1 MVRRTK
7 PEVERYVASV
17 QAAASSPRER
27 SLKGFLFA
35 KLYFEIQ
42 EYELAKRYLS
52 IYLSVQE
59 RDPKAHRFLGQVYE
73 AQDNIEKAFGCY
85 KRSVELNPMQKDLVL
100 KMAELLC
107 SNDIADG
114 RAKYW
119 VEKAARLFPG
129 NPAAYRLKEQLLE
142 RKGEDGWNQLF
153 DMIQAELCARPDNI
167 YLNIRLVALYRSNNR
182 LRDAVL
188 HCQEAEKKIPVDS
201 SLEWCSCVI
210 KTLEEYL
217 ESVRDLE
224 PDKNDWRAI
233 KKDHLLAY
241 SSLVKLTLA
250 SRDVCE
256 SRGALL
262 SFDRVLHSV
271 KPYVNGPDEL
281 SRTFLEM
288 KGHFYMHAGT
298 FLLKMAQNNE
308 ARWRDACELAALCYL
323 KSFCIPEPK
332 SKLIEGDPTG
342 RDMLEMLACDRKSQS
357 GHMLLNLSH
366 GKEDFLR
373 EIVESFANKSG
384 LFMLFE
390 SLFGSGASRERSF
403 LGTDDMGDVSTQA
416 PAQGELSKYD
426 IGAVRVHCGS
436 LQHLVWLGLQWH
448 SMSVLFP
455 LRKLLKQ
462 LFHLPQETSR
472 LETDAPE
479 SICLLDLEVFL
490 LGMVFT
496 CNLQLQE
503 KCNTHDGTHQPPF
516 LPLLLC
522 KQYPSEKQRSWWDA
536 VRTLMQ
542 KETTPD
548 SAPKLKLLVQHGLST
563 LRALEKHGLQP
574 ALMIHWARSLQKTGV
589 ILNSSDQKEC
599 TRRSVYYWRKALLS
613 LKTIQKHQ
621 NVPEP
626 TDPLFKHF
634 HSVDIQV
641 FQVAAYEEEAY
652 MAIVM
657 LDAVEGKTDDALL
670 AFEAIK
676 NVVAYWNLAVLC
688 QRKAE
693 ELEKDGM
700 LPEEQEQRK
709 AYLLKRKHYLMK
721 IIDESSSDPSVADRL
736 PVSVKT
742 VTEMLNA
749 VIQEL
754 GGNEEGG
761 SLASS
766 NITRAAHL
774 EVIYSIPSPKKLS
787 FSPTNTCK
795 FSSKALLQWAEDQK
809 SLLLMLC
816 QQVEALKNEMREMN
830 RNRSSA
836 SVSSRQRPAACCG
849 TDTMSDGYRR
859 ARDLHEAPLTPKS
872 LLTPSTGTAEE
883 TRNQD
888 IKETCG
894 STSGMWNSVFRFS
907 KDSVTH
913 ASDTSG
919 SFTSPAFTTS
929 SCGKEAIPTYS
940 SGGFG
945 QSPLKKSQWEC
956 KVCLVQ
962 NEATARNCASC
973 QSPNQDTWETRG
985 IPVTESAASLKAS
998 GSAAQEKCG
1007 SAFTKKEGQ
1016 GDCKICLVRNEPS
1029 APRGVAWQNPSKS
1042 NSEVSPQQF
1051 SFKLEGKAPAFTSQN
1066 PADAEVKP
1074 AEQGRNFSVLMP
1086 PNAFKCGIQESNKN
1100 TAKEDGPPQECTTDL
1115 KNVDEKDENE
1125 LPSSSGV
1132 TDQSQEAA
1140 DKDKAEFTFGQNSS
1154 STLTFADPAKGT
1166 PGEGSQF
1173 CQTDPNFEGFSGASD
1188 ATVEALQVSSTCDTP
1203 ATTMV
1208 SPPKFVIGSEPVT
1221 SIVSNETSKTF
1232 MLGNTSAP
1240 GSLSAFSFSPPRKS
1254 VDGLSS
1260 AQKTEPN
1267 KPGVEKNRKT
1277 QEKAPKGHSAGEHSK
1292 ATSMAPAAQDGP
1304 SDFSF
1309 KILEQAN
1316 TSPRAKNAEA
1326 AMEATT
1332 RETTDLSRGD
1342 EACGA
1347 AMNAFSSQ
1355 KPSPTVVSPPKFV
1368 FQSESVKSIFGNAE
1382 TFPFGNTAA
1391 PGSLFGGSFNPA
1403 RTSSDGISAPQK
1415 SEEKY
1420 LGGAEHPK
1428 SRSACRDNKASNM
1441 TPAARDGPSNFSF
1454 KILEQDEACEAAAK
1468 TRNDRLYPS
1477 DEEERRE
1484 WQANTSPHAKNAVA
1498 AMEASTKETTDLSR
1512 GDEACGAAVNAFS
1525 SQKPRPTVL
1534 SPPKFVFQS
1543 ESVKRV
1549 FSNEKTF
1556 PFRNTAATG
1565 SLFGVSFNPAT
1576 KTTDGISAPQIAA
1589 EKYLGGTEHPKSR
1602 SAHQDKKASNMAPA
1616 APVAPSDFSFKIL
1629 EPANTSPHA
1638 KNTVAAMEA
1647 TPRETAD
1654 LSCGDEAC
1662 GAAIKA
1668 LACETP
1674 TKSVVSPPKFVF
1686 RSESIKSV
1694 FSNEKTFPFGNT
1706 AAPGS
1711 LFGVSFTSSRKNTDG
1726 ISSPWKAG
1734 EKYLGGA
1741 EPSKSR
1747 SARQDS
1753 KAANVA
1759 PAARDGPSNFSFK
1772 ILEQANTS
1780 PHAKNTVAAME
1791 ATPRETADLS
1801 CGDEACGAAIKA
1813 LACETPTKSVV
1824 SPPKFVF
1831 RSESIKSVFS
1841 NEKTFPFGN
1850 TAAPGSLFGVSF
1862 TSSRKNTD
1870 GISSPWKAGEKYLG
1884 GAEPSKSRSARQDS
1898 KAANVAPAAR
1908 DGPSNF
1914 SFKILE
1920 QANTSPRAKNA
1931 VAAMEATTKETTD
1944 LSRGDE
1950 ACGPAVNAFSTQ
1962 MPRATVVSPP
1972 KFVFQSESVKS
1983 VFSNEKTFPFG
1994 NTAATGSLFGVSFN
2008 PATKTTDGI
2017 SAPQIAAEKYLGGA
2031 EHPKSRSAHQDKK
2044 ASNMAPA
2051 APVAP
2056 SDFSFKILEPAN
2068 TSPRAKNA
2076 ETAMEASTKETT
2088 DLSRG
2093 GEACGAAMNAFS
2105 SQKPRPTVVSP
2116 PKFVFQSESVKS
2128 IFGNSETFPFGNT
2141 AAPGSLFGGSFNP
2154 ARTSSDGISAPQKS
2168 EEKYLAGAEHPKSRS
2183 ACRDNKAS
2191 NLTPAARDGPSNFS
2205 FKILEQDEACE
2216 AAAKTRNDRL
2226 YPSDEEERREWQANT
2241 SPHAKNAVAAMEA
2254 STKET
2259 ADLSRGDEAC
2269 GPAVNA
2275 FSSQKPRPTVVSP
2288 PKFVFQSE
2296 SVKRVF
2302 SNEKTF
2308 PFRNTAATGSLFGG
2322 SFNPA
2327 TKTTDGISA
2336 PQIAAEKYLGGAE
2349 HPKSRSAR
2357 QYNKASNMAP
2367 AAPVAPSDFSFKIL
2381 EPANAS
2387 ARVKNAVAAMEAT
2400 PRETA
2405 DLSCGDEACGAA
2417 IKALAC
2423 GTPTKSV
2430 VSPPKFVFR
2439 CESMESVF
2447 SNEKTFPF
2455 GNTAAPGSLF
2465 GVSCNS
2471 SRKNTD
2477 GISSPWKAGE
2487 KYLGGAEPPKSRSSR
2502 LDSKAAN
2509 VAPAARDGPSNFSF
2523 KILEQAS
2530 ACPRAKN
2537 AVAAVEATTRET
2549 TDLSCGDEA
2558 CGAAVKALACE
2569 TPTKSVVSP
2578 PKFVFRSE
2586 SIKSVFSN
2594 EKTFPFGNTAA
2605 PGSLFGVS
2613 FTSSRKNT
2621 DGISSPWKA
2630 GEKYLGGAEPPK
2642 SRSSPLDSKA
2652 ANVAPAVRDG
2662 PSNFSFKILEQA
2674 NTSPRA
2680 KNAVAA
2686 MEATTK
2692 ETTNLSRGD
2701 EACGAAV
2708 NAFSTQMPRPTVVSP
2723 PKFVFQ
2729 SESVKS
2735 VFSNE
2740 KTFPFGNT
2748 AAPGSLFGVSF
2759 NPATKTTDGIS
2770 APQIAAEKYLGGT
2783 EHPKSRSAH
2792 QDKKASNMAPAAPV
2806 APSNFSFK
2814 ILEPA
2819 SACPRA
2825 KNAVAAVEATTRET
2839 TDLSCGDEACGAAV
2853 KALACETPT
2862 KSVVSPPKFVFRS
2875 ESIKSIFSNEQTFP
2889 FGNTAAPGSLF
2900 GGSFNPARTSTH
2912 SISSPQIAAEKY
2924 LGGAEHPKSRSARQD
2939 NKASNLTPAAQ
2950 DGPSN
2955 FSFKILEQAEKTA
2968 EPSDNPPSDDVM
2980 IVYELTP
2987 TPEQRALA
2995 GFLKLPSTFFCY
3007 KNKPGYVSEE
3017 DDDEDYET
3025 AVKKLNGRL
3034 YPVNEK
3040 ERRKWQVGTPVKQEL
3055 ERECVTA
3062 SETKPSEEKAEEET
3076 LQLPSTSA
3084 CGVSSNAEDAGP
3096 EGSQKEVKS
3105 ERKKESEV
3113 TSSTDLVSTS
3123 KEDLHASS
3131 SSEST
3136 AVFVQSAASSEEADS
3151 TETAHVSQNLPGGD
3165 DKPVDLST
3173 KKESDLECSEST
3185 QEHKPIS
3192 FGFGNASGLSFA
3204 DLASKNSGDFAFGSK
3219 DKNFKWANT
3228 GAAVFGVQT
3237 ASKADEDEGG
3247 SDDEVVHSDDI
3258 HFEPIVSLPE
3268 VEVKSGE
3275 EDEEILFKERAKLYR
3290 WDRDATQWKERGVGE
3305 LKILFHTQKKYYRIL
3320 MRRDQVLKVCA
3331 NHVITKEMNLVPSDT
3346 SNNVLIWTATDYADG
3361 EVKVEQF
3368 AVRFKVQELA
3378 NSFKRRF
3385 EECQQS
3391 LSELQKGHLSLAAV
3405 LSKDTN
3411 PVVYFN
3417 VSANDEPLGRITMEL
3432 FANIVP
3438 RTAEN
3443 FRALCTGEKGFGFKN
3458 TTFHRIV
3465 SDFICQGGDIT
3476 NHDGTGGRSIY
3487 GEAFEDENFEVKH
3500 TGPGLLSMANRGR
3513 DTNNSQFFITLKKAE
3528 HLDFKHV
3535 VFGFV
3540 KDGMDVV
3547 KKIESFGSPKGLV
3560 NGRVVITDCGQI

>member
-142 RKGEDGWNQLF
+142 RKGGDGWNQLF

-256 SRGALL
+256 SRGALE

-426 IGAVRVHCGS
+426 IGAVRMHCGS

-503 KCNTHDGTHQPPF
+503 KCTTHDGTHQPPF

-522 KQYPSEKQRSWWDA
+522 KQYSTEKQRSWWDA

-589 ILNSSDQKEC
+589 ILNSCDQKEY
-599 TRRSVYYWRKALLS
+599 TGRSVYYWRRALLS

-709 AYLLKRKHYLMK
+709 AYLLKSKHYLMK

-774 EVIYSIPSPKKLS
+774 EVIYSTPSPKKLS

-929 SCGKEAIPTYS
+929 SYGKEAIPTYS

-973 QSPNQDTWETRG
+973 QSPNPDTWETCG
-985 IPVTESAASLKAS
+985 VPITESAASLKAS

-1051 SFKLEGKAPAFTSQN
+1051 SFKLEVKAPAFTSQN

-1115 KNVDEKDENE
+1115 KNVDEKRENE

-1203 ATTMV
+1203 ATAML

-1232 MLGNTSAP
+1232 TLGNTSAP
-1240 GSLSAFSFSPPRKS
+1240 GSLSGFSFSPPSES

-1267 KPGVEKNRKT
+1267 KPGVERNRKT
-1277 QEKAPKGHSAGEHSK
+1277 QEKTPKGHSAGEHSK

-1316 TSPRAKNAEA
+1316 TSPHAKNAVA
-1326 AMEATT
+1326 AMEAST

-1342 EACGA
+1342 EACG
-1347 AMNAFSSQ
+1347 
-1355 KPSPTVVSPPKFV
+1355 
-1368 FQSESVKSIFGNAE
+1368 
-1382 TFPFGNTAA
+1382 
-1391 PGSLFGGSFNPA
+1391 
-1403 RTSSDGISAPQK
+1403 
-1415 SEEKY
+1415 
-1420 LGGAEHPK
+1420 
-1428 SRSACRDNKASNM
+1428 
-1441 TPAARDGPSNFSF
+1441 PAA
-1454 KILEQDEACEAAAK
+1454 
-1468 TRNDRLYPS
+1468 
-1477 DEEERRE
+1477 
-1484 WQANTSPHAKNAVA
+1484 
-1498 AMEASTKETTDLSR
+1498 
-1512 GDEACGAAVNAFS
+1512 NAFS
-1525 SQKPRPTVL
+1525 SQKPRP
-1534 SPPKFVFQS
+1534 
-1543 ESVKRV
+1543 
-1549 FSNEKTF
+1549 
-1556 PFRNTAATG
+1556 
-1565 SLFGVSFNPAT
+1565 
-1576 KTTDGISAPQIAA
+1576 
-1589 EKYLGGTEHPKSR
+1589 
-1602 SAHQDKKASNMAPA
+1602 
-1616 APVAPSDFSFKIL
+1616 
-1629 EPANTSPHA
+1629 
-1638 KNTVAAMEA
+1638 
-1647 TPRETAD
+1647 
-1654 LSCGDEAC
+1654 
-1662 GAAIKA
+1662 
-1668 LACETP
+1668 
-1674 TKSVVSPPKFVF
+1674 
-1686 RSESIKSV
+1686 
-1694 FSNEKTFPFGNT
+1694 
-1706 AAPGS
+1706 
-1711 LFGVSFTSSRKNTDG
+1711 
-1726 ISSPWKAG
+1726 
-1734 EKYLGGA
+1734 
-1741 EPSKSR
+1741 
-1747 SARQDS
+1747 
-1753 KAANVA
+1753 
-1759 PAARDGPSNFSFK
+1759 
-1772 ILEQANTS
+1772 
-1780 PHAKNTVAAME
+1780 
-1791 ATPRETADLS
+1791 
-1801 CGDEACGAAIKA
+1801 
-1813 LACETPTKSVV
+1813 
-1824 SPPKFVF
+1824 
-1831 RSESIKSVFS
+1831 
-1841 NEKTFPFGN
+1841 
-1850 TAAPGSLFGVSF
+1850 
-1862 TSSRKNTD
+1862 
-1870 GISSPWKAGEKYLG
+1870 
-1884 GAEPSKSRSARQDS
+1884 
-1898 KAANVAPAAR
+1898 
-1908 DGPSNF
+1908 
-1914 SFKILE
+1914 
-1920 QANTSPRAKNA
+1920 
-1931 VAAMEATTKETTD
+1931 
-1944 LSRGDE
+1944 
-1950 ACGPAVNAFSTQ
+1950 
-1962 MPRATVVSPP
+1962 TVVSPP

-2008 PATKTTDGI
+2008 PA
-2017 SAPQIAAEKYLGGA
+2017 A
-2031 EHPKSRSAHQDKK
+2031 
-2044 ASNMAPA
+2044 
-2051 APVAP
+2051 
-2056 SDFSFKILEPAN
+2056 
-2068 TSPRAKNA
+2068 
-2076 ETAMEASTKETT
+2076 
-2088 DLSRG
+2088 
-2093 GEACGAAMNAFS
+2093 
-2105 SQKPRPTVVSP
+2105 
-2116 PKFVFQSESVKS
+2116 
-2128 IFGNSETFPFGNT
+2128 
-2141 AAPGSLFGGSFNP
+2141 
-2154 ARTSSDGISAPQKS
+2154 
-2168 EEKYLAGAEHPKSRS
+2168 
-2183 ACRDNKAS
+2183 
-2191 NLTPAARDGPSNFS
+2191 
-2205 FKILEQDEACE
+2205 
-2216 AAAKTRNDRL
+2216 
-2226 YPSDEEERREWQANT
+2226 
-2241 SPHAKNAVAAMEA
+2241 
-2254 STKET
+2254 
-2259 ADLSRGDEAC
+2259 
-2269 GPAVNA
+2269 
-2275 FSSQKPRPTVVSP
+2275 
-2288 PKFVFQSE
+2288 
-2296 SVKRVF
+2296 
-2302 SNEKTF
+2302 
-2308 PFRNTAATGSLFGG
+2308 
-2322 SFNPA
+2322 
-2327 TKTTDGISA
+2327 KTTDGISA

-2357 QYNKASNMAP
+2357 QDNKASNMAP

-2381 EPANAS
+2381 EPAS
-2387 ARVKNAVAAMEAT
+2387 ACPRAKNAVAAVEAT
-2400 PRETA
+2400 PRETT

-2417 IKALAC
+2417 VKALAC
-2423 GTPTKSV
+2423 ETPTKSV

-2439 CESMESVF
+2439 CESMKNVF

-2465 GVSCNS
+2465 RVSCNS

-2477 GISSPWKAGE
+2477 GVSSPWKAGE

-2523 KILEQAS
+2523 KILEQ
-2530 ACPRAKN
+2530 
-2537 AVAAVEATTRET
+2537 V
-2549 TDLSCGDEA
+2549 
-2558 CGAAVKALACE
+2558 
-2569 TPTKSVVSP
+2569 
-2578 PKFVFRSE
+2578 
-2586 SIKSVFSN
+2586 
-2594 EKTFPFGNTAA
+2594 
-2605 PGSLFGVS
+2605 GS
-2613 FTSSRKNT
+2613 
-2621 DGISSPWKA
+2621 
-2630 GEKYLGGAEPPK
+2630 
-2642 SRSSPLDSKA
+2642 
-2652 ANVAPAVRDG
+2652 
-2662 PSNFSFKILEQA
+2662 
-2674 NTSPRA
+2674 
-2680 KNAVAA
+2680 
-2686 MEATTK
+2686 
-2692 ETTNLSRGD
+2692 
-2701 EACGAAV
+2701 
-2708 NAFSTQMPRPTVVSP
+2708 
-2723 PKFVFQ
+2723 
-2729 SESVKS
+2729 
-2735 VFSNE
+2735 
-2740 KTFPFGNT
+2740 
-2748 AAPGSLFGVSF
+2748 
-2759 NPATKTTDGIS
+2759 
-2770 APQIAAEKYLGGT
+2770 
-2783 EHPKSRSAH
+2783 
-2792 QDKKASNMAPAAPV
+2792 
-2806 APSNFSFK
+2806 
-2814 ILEPA
+2814 
-2819 SACPRA
+2819 
-2825 KNAVAAVEATTRET
+2825 
-2839 TDLSCGDEACGAAV
+2839 
-2853 KALACETPT
+2853 
-2862 KSVVSPPKFVFRS
+2862 
-2875 ESIKSIFSNEQTFP
+2875 
-2889 FGNTAAPGSLF
+2889 
-2900 GGSFNPARTSTH
+2900 
-2912 SISSPQIAAEKY
+2912 
-2924 LGGAEHPKSRSARQD
+2924 
-2939 NKASNLTPAAQ
+2939 
-2950 DGPSN
+2950 
-2955 FSFKILEQAEKTA
+2955 
-2968 EPSDNPPSDDVM
+2968 
-2980 IVYELTP
+2980 
-2987 TPEQRALA
+2987 
-2995 GFLKLPSTFFCY
+2995 
-3007 KNKPGYVSEE
+3007 
-3017 DDDEDYET
+3017 
-3025 AVKKLNGRL
+3025 
-3034 YPVNEK
+3034 
-3040 ERRKWQVGTPVKQEL
+3040 PVKQEL

-3062 SETKPSEEKAEEET
+3062 SETKPSEEKAEGET
-3076 LQLPSTSA
+3076 PQVPSTSA

>member
-142 RKGEDGWNQLF
+142 RKGGDGWNQLF
-153 DMIQAELCARPDNI
+153 DMIQAELCARPDDI

-426 IGAVRVHCGS
+426 IGAVRMHCGS

-503 KCNTHDGTHQPPF
+503 TCTTHCGTHQPPF

-522 KQYPSEKQRSWWDA
+522 KQYSTEKQRSWWDA

-589 ILNSSDQKEC
+589 ILNSCDQKEYSG
-599 TRRSVYYWRKALLS
+599 RSVYYWRKALLS

-621 NVPEP
+621 NIPEP

-973 QSPNQDTWETRG
+973 QSPNPDTWETRG

-1100 TAKEDGPPQECTTDL
+1100 TAKEDGPPQECKTDL
-1115 KNVDEKDENE
+1115 KNVDEKDKNE

-1132 TDQSQEAA
+1132 TLQSQEAA
-1140 DKDKAEFTFGQNSS
+1140 DKDKDEFTFGQNSS

-1173 CQTDPNFEGFSGASD
+1173 CQTDPNFEGFSSASD

-1203 ATTMV
+1203 ATAML

-1221 SIVSNETSKTF
+1221 SMVSNETSKTF
-1232 MLGNTSAP
+1232 TLGNTSAP
-1240 GSLSAFSFSPPRKS
+1240 GSLSEFSFSPPRKS
-1254 VDGLSS
+1254 VDSLSS
-1260 AQKTEPN
+1260 AQKTEPK

-1277 QEKAPKGHSAGEHSK
+1277 QEKTPKGHSAGEHSK

-1316 TSPRAKNAEA
+1316 TSPRAKNAVA

-1332 RETTDLSRGD
+1332 KETTNLSRGD

-1347 AMNAFSSQ
+1347 AVNAFSTQ
-1355 KPSPTVVSPPKFV
+1355 MARPTVVSPPKFV
-1368 FQSESVKSIFGNAE
+1368 FQSESVKSIFGNSE

-1391 PGSLFGGSFNPA
+1391 P
-1403 RTSSDGISAPQK
+1403 
-1415 SEEKY
+1415 
-1420 LGGAEHPK
+1420 
-1428 SRSACRDNKASNM
+1428 
-1441 TPAARDGPSNFSF
+1441 
-1454 KILEQDEACEAAAK
+1454 
-1468 TRNDRLYPS
+1468 
-1477 DEEERRE
+1477 
-1484 WQANTSPHAKNAVA
+1484 
-1498 AMEASTKETTDLSR
+1498 
-1512 GDEACGAAVNAFS
+1512 
-1525 SQKPRPTVL
+1525 
-1534 SPPKFVFQS
+1534 
-1543 ESVKRV
+1543 
-1549 FSNEKTF
+1549 
-1556 PFRNTAATG
+1556 G

-1576 KTTDGISAPQIAA
+1576 KTTDGISAPQKSE
-1589 EKYLGGTEHPKSR
+1589 EKYLGGAEHPKSR

-1616 APVAPSDFSFKIL
+1616 APVAPSNFSFKIL
-1629 EPANTSPHA
+1629 EPASACPRA
-1638 KNTVAAMEA
+1638 KNAVAAVEA
-1647 TPRETAD
+1647 TPRETTD

-1662 GAAIKA
+1662 GAAVKA

-1674 TKSVVSPPKFVF
+1674 TKSVVSPPKFGF
-1686 RSESIKSV
+1686 RSESIKSI
-1694 FSNEKTFPFGNT
+1694 FSNEQTFPFGNT

-1711 LFGVSFTSSRKNTDG
+1711 LFGGSFNPARTSTHS
-1726 ISSPWKAG
+1726 ISSPQIAA

-1741 EPSKSR
+1741 EHPKSR
-1747 SARQDS
+1747 SARQDN
-1753 KAANVA
+1753 KASNLT
-1759 PAARDGPSNFSFK
+1759 PAAQDGPSNFSFK
-1772 ILEQANTS
+1772 ILEQDEDCETAAETRNDRLYPSEEKERREWQANTS

-1884 GAEPSKSRSARQDS
+1884 GAEPPKSRSARQDS
-1898 KAANVAPAAR
+1898 KAANVA
-1908 DGPSNF
+1908 
-1914 SFKILE
+1914 
-1920 QANTSPRAKNA
+1920 
-1931 VAAMEATTKETTD
+1931 
-1944 LSRGDE
+1944 
-1950 ACGPAVNAFSTQ
+1950 
-1962 MPRATVVSPP
+1962 
-1972 KFVFQSESVKS
+1972 
-1983 VFSNEKTFPFG
+1983 
-1994 NTAATGSLFGVSFN
+1994 
-2008 PATKTTDGI
+2008 
-2017 SAPQIAAEKYLGGA
+2017 
-2031 EHPKSRSAHQDKK
+2031 
-2044 ASNMAPA
+2044 
-2051 APVAP
+2051 
-2056 SDFSFKILEPAN
+2056 
-2068 TSPRAKNA
+2068 
-2076 ETAMEASTKETT
+2076 
-2088 DLSRG
+2088 
-2093 GEACGAAMNAFS
+2093 
-2105 SQKPRPTVVSP
+2105 
-2116 PKFVFQSESVKS
+2116 
-2128 IFGNSETFPFGNT
+2128 
-2141 AAPGSLFGGSFNP
+2141 
-2154 ARTSSDGISAPQKS
+2154 
-2168 EEKYLAGAEHPKSRS
+2168 
-2183 ACRDNKAS
+2183 
-2191 NLTPAARDGPSNFS
+2191 PAARDGPSNFS

-2254 STKET
+2254 TTKET
-2259 ADLSRGDEAC
+2259 TDLSRGDEAC

-2296 SVKRVF
+2296 SVKSVF

-2308 PFRNTAATGSLFGG
+2308 PFRNTAATGSLFGV

-2327 TKTTDGISA
+2327 TKTRDGISA
-2336 PQIAAEKYLGGAE
+2336 LQIAAEKYLGGAE

-2357 QYNKASNMAP
+2357 QDNKASNMAP

-2387 ARVKNAVAAMEAT
+2387 PRVKNAVAAMEAT
-2400 PRETA
+2400 PRETT
-2405 DLSCGDEACGAA
+2405 DLSCGDESCGAA

-2502 LDSKAAN
+2502 LGSKAAN

-2523 KILEQAS
+2523 KILEQ
-2530 ACPRAKN
+2530 
-2537 AVAAVEATTRET
+2537 V
-2549 TDLSCGDEA
+2549 
-2558 CGAAVKALACE
+2558 
-2569 TPTKSVVSP
+2569 
-2578 PKFVFRSE
+2578 
-2586 SIKSVFSN
+2586 
-2594 EKTFPFGNTAA
+2594 
-2605 PGSLFGVS
+2605 GS
-2613 FTSSRKNT
+2613 
-2621 DGISSPWKA
+2621 
-2630 GEKYLGGAEPPK
+2630 
-2642 SRSSPLDSKA
+2642 
-2652 ANVAPAVRDG
+2652 
-2662 PSNFSFKILEQA
+2662 
-2674 NTSPRA
+2674 
-2680 KNAVAA
+2680 
-2686 MEATTK
+2686 
-2692 ETTNLSRGD
+2692 
-2701 EACGAAV
+2701 
-2708 NAFSTQMPRPTVVSP
+2708 
-2723 PKFVFQ
+2723 
-2729 SESVKS
+2729 
-2735 VFSNE
+2735 
-2740 KTFPFGNT
+2740 
-2748 AAPGSLFGVSF
+2748 
-2759 NPATKTTDGIS
+2759 
-2770 APQIAAEKYLGGT
+2770 
-2783 EHPKSRSAH
+2783 
-2792 QDKKASNMAPAAPV
+2792 
-2806 APSNFSFK
+2806 
-2814 ILEPA
+2814 
-2819 SACPRA
+2819 
-2825 KNAVAAVEATTRET
+2825 
-2839 TDLSCGDEACGAAV
+2839 
-2853 KALACETPT
+2853 
-2862 KSVVSPPKFVFRS
+2862 
-2875 ESIKSIFSNEQTFP
+2875 
-2889 FGNTAAPGSLF
+2889 
-2900 GGSFNPARTSTH
+2900 
-2912 SISSPQIAAEKY
+2912 
-2924 LGGAEHPKSRSARQD
+2924 
-2939 NKASNLTPAAQ
+2939 
-2950 DGPSN
+2950 
-2955 FSFKILEQAEKTA
+2955 
-2968 EPSDNPPSDDVM
+2968 
-2980 IVYELTP
+2980 
-2987 TPEQRALA
+2987 
-2995 GFLKLPSTFFCY
+2995 
-3007 KNKPGYVSEE
+3007 
-3017 DDDEDYET
+3017 
-3025 AVKKLNGRL
+3025 
-3034 YPVNEK
+3034 
-3040 ERRKWQVGTPVKQEL
+3040 PVKQEL

-3062 SETKPSEEKAEEET
+3062 SETKPSEEKAEGET
-3076 LQLPSTSA
+3076 PQVPSTSA

-3105 ERKKESEV
+3105 ERKKVSEV

>member
-142 RKGEDGWNQLF
+142 RKGGDGWNQLF
-153 DMIQAELCARPDNI
+153 DMIQAELCARPDDI

-426 IGAVRVHCGS
+426 IGAVRMHCGS

-503 KCNTHDGTHQPPF
+503 TCTTHCGTHQPPF

-522 KQYPSEKQRSWWDA
+522 KQYSTEKQRSWWDA

-589 ILNSSDQKEC
+589 ILNSCDQKEYSG
-599 TRRSVYYWRKALLS
+599 RSVYYWRKALLS

-621 NVPEP
+621 NIPEP

-973 QSPNQDTWETRG
+973 QSPNPDTWETRG

-1100 TAKEDGPPQECTTDL
+1100 TAKEDGPPQECKTDL
-1115 KNVDEKDENE
+1115 KNVDEKDKNE

-1132 TDQSQEAA
+1132 TLQSQEAA
-1140 DKDKAEFTFGQNSS
+1140 DKDKDEFTFGQNSS

-1173 CQTDPNFEGFSGASD
+1173 CQTDPNFEGFSSASD

-1203 ATTMV
+1203 ATAML

-1221 SIVSNETSKTF
+1221 SMVSNETSKTF
-1232 MLGNTSAP
+1232 TLGNTSAP
-1240 GSLSAFSFSPPRKS
+1240 GSLSEFSFSPPRKS
-1254 VDGLSS
+1254 VDSLSS
-1260 AQKTEPN
+1260 AQKTEPK

-1277 QEKAPKGHSAGEHSK
+1277 QEKTPKGHSAGEHSK

-1304 SDFSF
+1304 SD
-1309 KILEQAN
+1309 
-1316 TSPRAKNAEA
+1316 
-1326 AMEATT
+1326 
-1332 RETTDLSRGD
+1332 
-1342 EACGA
+1342 
-1347 AMNAFSSQ
+1347 
-1355 KPSPTVVSPPKFV
+1355 
-1368 FQSESVKSIFGNAE
+1368 
-1382 TFPFGNTAA
+1382 
-1391 PGSLFGGSFNPA
+1391 
-1403 RTSSDGISAPQK
+1403 
-1415 SEEKY
+1415 
-1420 LGGAEHPK
+1420 
-1428 SRSACRDNKASNM
+1428 
-1441 TPAARDGPSNFSF
+1441 
-1454 KILEQDEACEAAAK
+1454 
-1468 TRNDRLYPS
+1468 
-1477 DEEERRE
+1477 
-1484 WQANTSPHAKNAVA
+1484 
-1498 AMEASTKETTDLSR
+1498 
-1512 GDEACGAAVNAFS
+1512 
-1525 SQKPRPTVL
+1525 
-1534 SPPKFVFQS
+1534 
-1543 ESVKRV
+1543 
-1549 FSNEKTF
+1549 
-1556 PFRNTAATG
+1556 
-1565 SLFGVSFNPAT
+1565 
-1576 KTTDGISAPQIAA
+1576 
-1589 EKYLGGTEHPKSR
+1589 
-1602 SAHQDKKASNMAPA
+1602 
-1616 APVAPSDFSFKIL
+1616 
-1629 EPANTSPHA
+1629 
-1638 KNTVAAMEA
+1638 
-1647 TPRETAD
+1647 
-1654 LSCGDEAC
+1654 
-1662 GAAIKA
+1662 
-1668 LACETP
+1668 
-1674 TKSVVSPPKFVF
+1674 
-1686 RSESIKSV
+1686 
-1694 FSNEKTFPFGNT
+1694 
-1706 AAPGS
+1706 
-1711 LFGVSFTSSRKNTDG
+1711 
-1726 ISSPWKAG
+1726 
-1734 EKYLGGA
+1734 
-1741 EPSKSR
+1741 
-1747 SARQDS
+1747 
-1753 KAANVA
+1753 
-1759 PAARDGPSNFSFK
+1759 
-1772 ILEQANTS
+1772 
-1780 PHAKNTVAAME
+1780 
-1791 ATPRETADLS
+1791 
-1801 CGDEACGAAIKA
+1801 
-1813 LACETPTKSVV
+1813 
-1824 SPPKFVF
+1824 
-1831 RSESIKSVFS
+1831 
-1841 NEKTFPFGN
+1841 
-1850 TAAPGSLFGVSF
+1850 
-1862 TSSRKNTD
+1862 
-1870 GISSPWKAGEKYLG
+1870 
-1884 GAEPSKSRSARQDS
+1884 
-1898 KAANVAPAAR
+1898 
-1908 DGPSNF
+1908 
-1914 SFKILE
+1914 
-1920 QANTSPRAKNA
+1920 
-1931 VAAMEATTKETTD
+1931 
-1944 LSRGDE
+1944 
-1950 ACGPAVNAFSTQ
+1950 
-1962 MPRATVVSPP
+1962 
-1972 KFVFQSESVKS
+1972 
-1983 VFSNEKTFPFG
+1983 
-1994 NTAATGSLFGVSFN
+1994 
-2008 PATKTTDGI
+2008 
-2017 SAPQIAAEKYLGGA
+2017 
-2031 EHPKSRSAHQDKK
+2031 
-2044 ASNMAPA
+2044 
-2051 APVAP
+2051 
-2056 SDFSFKILEPAN
+2056 
-2068 TSPRAKNA
+2068 
-2076 ETAMEASTKETT
+2076 
-2088 DLSRG
+2088 
-2093 GEACGAAMNAFS
+2093 
-2105 SQKPRPTVVSP
+2105 
-2116 PKFVFQSESVKS
+2116 
-2128 IFGNSETFPFGNT
+2128 
-2141 AAPGSLFGGSFNP
+2141 
-2154 ARTSSDGISAPQKS
+2154 
-2168 EEKYLAGAEHPKSRS
+2168 
-2183 ACRDNKAS
+2183 
-2191 NLTPAARDGPSNFS
+2191 
-2205 FKILEQDEACE
+2205 
-2216 AAAKTRNDRL
+2216 
-2226 YPSDEEERREWQANT
+2226 
-2241 SPHAKNAVAAMEA
+2241 
-2254 STKET
+2254 
-2259 ADLSRGDEAC
+2259 
-2269 GPAVNA
+2269 
-2275 FSSQKPRPTVVSP
+2275 
-2288 PKFVFQSE
+2288 
-2296 SVKRVF
+2296 
-2302 SNEKTF
+2302 
-2308 PFRNTAATGSLFGG
+2308 
-2322 SFNPA
+2322 
-2327 TKTTDGISA
+2327 
-2336 PQIAAEKYLGGAE
+2336 
-2349 HPKSRSAR
+2349 
-2357 QYNKASNMAP
+2357 
-2367 AAPVAPSDFSFKIL
+2367 
-2381 EPANAS
+2381 
-2387 ARVKNAVAAMEAT
+2387 
-2400 PRETA
+2400 
-2405 DLSCGDEACGAA
+2405 
-2417 IKALAC
+2417 
-2423 GTPTKSV
+2423 
-2430 VSPPKFVFR
+2430 
-2439 CESMESVF
+2439 
-2447 SNEKTFPF
+2447 
-2455 GNTAAPGSLF
+2455 
-2465 GVSCNS
+2465 
-2471 SRKNTD
+2471 
-2477 GISSPWKAGE
+2477 
-2487 KYLGGAEPPKSRSSR
+2487 
-2502 LDSKAAN
+2502 
-2509 VAPAARDGPSNFSF
+2509 
-2523 KILEQAS
+2523 
-2530 ACPRAKN
+2530 
-2537 AVAAVEATTRET
+2537 
-2549 TDLSCGDEA
+2549 
-2558 CGAAVKALACE
+2558 
-2569 TPTKSVVSP
+2569 
-2578 PKFVFRSE
+2578 
-2586 SIKSVFSN
+2586 
-2594 EKTFPFGNTAA
+2594 
-2605 PGSLFGVS
+2605 
-2613 FTSSRKNT
+2613 
-2621 DGISSPWKA
+2621 
-2630 GEKYLGGAEPPK
+2630 
-2642 SRSSPLDSKA
+2642 
-2652 ANVAPAVRDG
+2652 
-2662 PSNFSFKILEQA
+2662 FSFKILEQA

-2708 NAFSTQMPRPTVVSP
+2708 NAFSTQMARPTVVSP

-2735 VFSNE
+2735 IFGNSE
-2740 KTFPFGNT
+2740 TFPFGNT

-2770 APQIAAEKYLGGT
+2770 APQKSEEKYLGGA

-2825 KNAVAAVEATTRET
+2825 KNAVAAVEATPRET

-2862 KSVVSPPKFVFRS
+2862 KSVVSPPKFGFRS

-2955 FSFKILEQAEKTA
+2955 FSFKILEQACEAAAKTRN
-2968 EPSDNPPSDDVM
+2968 D
-2980 IVYELTP
+2980 
-2987 TPEQRALA
+2987 
-2995 GFLKLPSTFFCY
+2995 
-3007 KNKPGYVSEE
+3007 
-3017 DDDEDYET
+3017 
-3025 AVKKLNGRL
+3025 RL
-3034 YPVNEK
+3034 YPSDEEERREWQANASPRVKNAVAAMEATPRETTDLSCGDESCGAAIKALACGTPTKSVVSPPKFVFRCESMESVFSNEK
-3040 ERRKWQVGTPVKQEL
+3040 TFPFGNTAAPGSLFGVSCNSSRKNTDGISSPWKAGEKYLGGAEPPKSRSSRLGSKAANVAPAARDGPSNFSFKILEQVGSPVKQEL

-3062 SETKPSEEKAEEET
+3062 SETKPSEEKAEGET
-3076 LQLPSTSA
+3076 PQVPSTSA

-3105 ERKKESEV
+3105 ERKKVSEV

>member
-142 RKGEDGWNQLF
+142 RKGGDGWNQLF
-153 DMIQAELCARPDNI
+153 DMIQAELCARPDDI

-426 IGAVRVHCGS
+426 IGAVRMHCGS

-503 KCNTHDGTHQPPF
+503 TCTTHCGTHQPPF

-522 KQYPSEKQRSWWDA
+522 KQYSTEKQRSWWDA

-589 ILNSSDQKEC
+589 ILNSCDQKEYSG
-599 TRRSVYYWRKALLS
+599 RSVYYWRKALLS

-621 NVPEP
+621 NIPEP

-973 QSPNQDTWETRG
+973 QSPNPDTWETRG

-1100 TAKEDGPPQECTTDL
+1100 TAKEDGPPQECKTDL
-1115 KNVDEKDENE
+1115 KNVDEKDKNE

-1132 TDQSQEAA
+1132 TLQSQEAA
-1140 DKDKAEFTFGQNSS
+1140 DKDKDEFTFGQNSS

-1173 CQTDPNFEGFSGASD
+1173 CQTDPNFEGFSSASD

-1203 ATTMV
+1203 ATAML

-1221 SIVSNETSKTF
+1221 SMVSNETSKTF
-1232 MLGNTSAP
+1232 TLGNTSAP
-1240 GSLSAFSFSPPRKS
+1240 GSLSEFSFSPPRKS
-1254 VDGLSS
+1254 VDSLSS
-1260 AQKTEPN
+1260 AQKTEPK

-1277 QEKAPKGHSAGEHSK
+1277 QEKTPKGHSAGEHSK

-1304 SDFSF
+1304 SD
-1309 KILEQAN
+1309 
-1316 TSPRAKNAEA
+1316 
-1326 AMEATT
+1326 
-1332 RETTDLSRGD
+1332 
-1342 EACGA
+1342 
-1347 AMNAFSSQ
+1347 
-1355 KPSPTVVSPPKFV
+1355 
-1368 FQSESVKSIFGNAE
+1368 
-1382 TFPFGNTAA
+1382 
-1391 PGSLFGGSFNPA
+1391 
-1403 RTSSDGISAPQK
+1403 
-1415 SEEKY
+1415 
-1420 LGGAEHPK
+1420 
-1428 SRSACRDNKASNM
+1428 
-1441 TPAARDGPSNFSF
+1441 
-1454 KILEQDEACEAAAK
+1454 
-1468 TRNDRLYPS
+1468 
-1477 DEEERRE
+1477 
-1484 WQANTSPHAKNAVA
+1484 
-1498 AMEASTKETTDLSR
+1498 
-1512 GDEACGAAVNAFS
+1512 
-1525 SQKPRPTVL
+1525 
-1534 SPPKFVFQS
+1534 
-1543 ESVKRV
+1543 
-1549 FSNEKTF
+1549 
-1556 PFRNTAATG
+1556 
-1565 SLFGVSFNPAT
+1565 
-1576 KTTDGISAPQIAA
+1576 
-1589 EKYLGGTEHPKSR
+1589 
-1602 SAHQDKKASNMAPA
+1602 
-1616 APVAPSDFSFKIL
+1616 
-1629 EPANTSPHA
+1629 
-1638 KNTVAAMEA
+1638 
-1647 TPRETAD
+1647 
-1654 LSCGDEAC
+1654 
-1662 GAAIKA
+1662 
-1668 LACETP
+1668 
-1674 TKSVVSPPKFVF
+1674 
-1686 RSESIKSV
+1686 
-1694 FSNEKTFPFGNT
+1694 
-1706 AAPGS
+1706 
-1711 LFGVSFTSSRKNTDG
+1711 
-1726 ISSPWKAG
+1726 
-1734 EKYLGGA
+1734 
-1741 EPSKSR
+1741 
-1747 SARQDS
+1747 
-1753 KAANVA
+1753 
-1759 PAARDGPSNFSFK
+1759 FSFK

-1884 GAEPSKSRSARQDS
+1884 GAEPPKSRSARQDS

-1920 QANTSPRAKNA
+1920 QANTSPHAKNA

-1950 ACGPAVNAFSTQ
+1950 ACGAAVNAFSSQ
-1962 MPRATVVSPP
+1962 MPRPTVVSPP
-1972 KFVFQSESVKS
+1972 KFVFQSESIKS

-1994 NTAATGSLFGVSFN
+1994 NTAAPGSLFGVSFN

-2017 SAPQIAAEKYLGGA
+2017 SAPQKSEEKYLGGA

-2056 SDFSFKILEPAN
+2056 SNFSFKILEQAN
-2068 TSPRAKNA
+2068 TSPRVKNA
-2076 ETAMEASTKETT
+2076 EAAMEASTRETT

-2093 GEACGAAMNAFS
+2093 DEACGAAMNAFS

-2168 EEKYLAGAEHPKSRS
+2168 EEKYLGGAEHPKSRS
-2183 ACRDNKAS
+2183 ACRDKKAS
-2191 NLTPAARDGPSNFS
+2191 CMTPAARDGPSNFS

-2254 STKET
+2254 TTKET
-2259 ADLSRGDEAC
+2259 TDLSRGDEAC

-2296 SVKRVF
+2296 SVKSVF

-2308 PFRNTAATGSLFGG
+2308 PFRNTAATGSLFGV

-2327 TKTTDGISA
+2327 TKTRDGISA
-2336 PQIAAEKYLGGAE
+2336 LQIAAEKYLGGAE

-2357 QYNKASNMAP
+2357 QDNKASNMAP

-2387 ARVKNAVAAMEAT
+2387 PRVKNAVAAMEAT
-2400 PRETA
+2400 PRETT
-2405 DLSCGDEACGAA
+2405 DLSCGDESCGAA

-2502 LDSKAAN
+2502 LGSKAAN

-2523 KILEQAS
+2523 KILEQ
-2530 ACPRAKN
+2530 
-2537 AVAAVEATTRET
+2537 V
-2549 TDLSCGDEA
+2549 
-2558 CGAAVKALACE
+2558 
-2569 TPTKSVVSP
+2569 
-2578 PKFVFRSE
+2578 
-2586 SIKSVFSN
+2586 
-2594 EKTFPFGNTAA
+2594 
-2605 PGSLFGVS
+2605 GS
-2613 FTSSRKNT
+2613 
-2621 DGISSPWKA
+2621 
-2630 GEKYLGGAEPPK
+2630 
-2642 SRSSPLDSKA
+2642 
-2652 ANVAPAVRDG
+2652 
-2662 PSNFSFKILEQA
+2662 
-2674 NTSPRA
+2674 
-2680 KNAVAA
+2680 
-2686 MEATTK
+2686 
-2692 ETTNLSRGD
+2692 
-2701 EACGAAV
+2701 
-2708 NAFSTQMPRPTVVSP
+2708 
-2723 PKFVFQ
+2723 
-2729 SESVKS
+2729 
-2735 VFSNE
+2735 
-2740 KTFPFGNT
+2740 
-2748 AAPGSLFGVSF
+2748 
-2759 NPATKTTDGIS
+2759 
-2770 APQIAAEKYLGGT
+2770 
-2783 EHPKSRSAH
+2783 
-2792 QDKKASNMAPAAPV
+2792 
-2806 APSNFSFK
+2806 
-2814 ILEPA
+2814 
-2819 SACPRA
+2819 
-2825 KNAVAAVEATTRET
+2825 
-2839 TDLSCGDEACGAAV
+2839 
-2853 KALACETPT
+2853 
-2862 KSVVSPPKFVFRS
+2862 
-2875 ESIKSIFSNEQTFP
+2875 
-2889 FGNTAAPGSLF
+2889 
-2900 GGSFNPARTSTH
+2900 
-2912 SISSPQIAAEKY
+2912 
-2924 LGGAEHPKSRSARQD
+2924 
-2939 NKASNLTPAAQ
+2939 
-2950 DGPSN
+2950 
-2955 FSFKILEQAEKTA
+2955 
-2968 EPSDNPPSDDVM
+2968 
-2980 IVYELTP
+2980 
-2987 TPEQRALA
+2987 
-2995 GFLKLPSTFFCY
+2995 
-3007 KNKPGYVSEE
+3007 
-3017 DDDEDYET
+3017 
-3025 AVKKLNGRL
+3025 
-3034 YPVNEK
+3034 
-3040 ERRKWQVGTPVKQEL
+3040 PVKQEL

-3062 SETKPSEEKAEEET
+3062 SETKPSEEKAEGET
-3076 LQLPSTSA
+3076 PQVPSTSA

-3105 ERKKESEV
+3105 ERKKVSEV

>member
-142 RKGEDGWNQLF
+142 RKGGDGWNQLF
-153 DMIQAELCARPDNI
+153 DMIQAELCARPDDI

-426 IGAVRVHCGS
+426 IGAVRMHCGS

-503 KCNTHDGTHQPPF
+503 TCTTHCGTHQPPF

-522 KQYPSEKQRSWWDA
+522 KQYSTEKQRSWWDA

-589 ILNSSDQKEC
+589 ILNSCDQKEYSG
-599 TRRSVYYWRKALLS
+599 RSVYYWRKALLS

-621 NVPEP
+621 NIPEP

-973 QSPNQDTWETRG
+973 QSPNPDTWETRG

-1100 TAKEDGPPQECTTDL
+1100 TAKEDGPPQECKTDL
-1115 KNVDEKDENE
+1115 KNVDEKDKNE

-1132 TDQSQEAA
+1132 TLQSQEAA
-1140 DKDKAEFTFGQNSS
+1140 DKDKDEFTFGQNSS

-1173 CQTDPNFEGFSGASD
+1173 CQTDPNFEGFSSASD

-1203 ATTMV
+1203 ATAML

-1221 SIVSNETSKTF
+1221 SMVSNETSKTF
-1232 MLGNTSAP
+1232 TLGNTSAP
-1240 GSLSAFSFSPPRKS
+1240 GSLSEFSFSPPRKS
-1254 VDGLSS
+1254 VDSLSS
-1260 AQKTEPN
+1260 AQKTEPK

-1277 QEKAPKGHSAGEHSK
+1277 QEKTPKGHSAGEHSK

-1304 SDFSF
+1304 SD
-1309 KILEQAN
+1309 
-1316 TSPRAKNAEA
+1316 
-1326 AMEATT
+1326 
-1332 RETTDLSRGD
+1332 
-1342 EACGA
+1342 
-1347 AMNAFSSQ
+1347 
-1355 KPSPTVVSPPKFV
+1355 
-1368 FQSESVKSIFGNAE
+1368 
-1382 TFPFGNTAA
+1382 
-1391 PGSLFGGSFNPA
+1391 
-1403 RTSSDGISAPQK
+1403 
-1415 SEEKY
+1415 
-1420 LGGAEHPK
+1420 
-1428 SRSACRDNKASNM
+1428 
-1441 TPAARDGPSNFSF
+1441 
-1454 KILEQDEACEAAAK
+1454 
-1468 TRNDRLYPS
+1468 
-1477 DEEERRE
+1477 
-1484 WQANTSPHAKNAVA
+1484 
-1498 AMEASTKETTDLSR
+1498 
-1512 GDEACGAAVNAFS
+1512 
-1525 SQKPRPTVL
+1525 
-1534 SPPKFVFQS
+1534 
-1543 ESVKRV
+1543 
-1549 FSNEKTF
+1549 
-1556 PFRNTAATG
+1556 
-1565 SLFGVSFNPAT
+1565 
-1576 KTTDGISAPQIAA
+1576 
-1589 EKYLGGTEHPKSR
+1589 
-1602 SAHQDKKASNMAPA
+1602 
-1616 APVAPSDFSFKIL
+1616 
-1629 EPANTSPHA
+1629 
-1638 KNTVAAMEA
+1638 
-1647 TPRETAD
+1647 
-1654 LSCGDEAC
+1654 
-1662 GAAIKA
+1662 
-1668 LACETP
+1668 
-1674 TKSVVSPPKFVF
+1674 
-1686 RSESIKSV
+1686 
-1694 FSNEKTFPFGNT
+1694 
-1706 AAPGS
+1706 
-1711 LFGVSFTSSRKNTDG
+1711 
-1726 ISSPWKAG
+1726 
-1734 EKYLGGA
+1734 
-1741 EPSKSR
+1741 
-1747 SARQDS
+1747 
-1753 KAANVA
+1753 
-1759 PAARDGPSNFSFK
+1759 
-1772 ILEQANTS
+1772 
-1780 PHAKNTVAAME
+1780 
-1791 ATPRETADLS
+1791 
-1801 CGDEACGAAIKA
+1801 
-1813 LACETPTKSVV
+1813 
-1824 SPPKFVF
+1824 
-1831 RSESIKSVFS
+1831 
-1841 NEKTFPFGN
+1841 
-1850 TAAPGSLFGVSF
+1850 
-1862 TSSRKNTD
+1862 
-1870 GISSPWKAGEKYLG
+1870 
-1884 GAEPSKSRSARQDS
+1884 
-1898 KAANVAPAAR
+1898 
-1908 DGPSNF
+1908 
-1914 SFKILE
+1914 
-1920 QANTSPRAKNA
+1920 
-1931 VAAMEATTKETTD
+1931 
-1944 LSRGDE
+1944 
-1950 ACGPAVNAFSTQ
+1950 
-1962 MPRATVVSPP
+1962 
-1972 KFVFQSESVKS
+1972 
-1983 VFSNEKTFPFG
+1983 
-1994 NTAATGSLFGVSFN
+1994 
-2008 PATKTTDGI
+2008 
-2017 SAPQIAAEKYLGGA
+2017 
-2031 EHPKSRSAHQDKK
+2031 
-2044 ASNMAPA
+2044 
-2051 APVAP
+2051 
-2056 SDFSFKILEPAN
+2056 
-2068 TSPRAKNA
+2068 
-2076 ETAMEASTKETT
+2076 
-2088 DLSRG
+2088 
-2093 GEACGAAMNAFS
+2093 
-2105 SQKPRPTVVSP
+2105 
-2116 PKFVFQSESVKS
+2116 
-2128 IFGNSETFPFGNT
+2128 
-2141 AAPGSLFGGSFNP
+2141 
-2154 ARTSSDGISAPQKS
+2154 
-2168 EEKYLAGAEHPKSRS
+2168 
-2183 ACRDNKAS
+2183 
-2191 NLTPAARDGPSNFS
+2191 
-2205 FKILEQDEACE
+2205 
-2216 AAAKTRNDRL
+2216 
-2226 YPSDEEERREWQANT
+2226 
-2241 SPHAKNAVAAMEA
+2241 
-2254 STKET
+2254 
-2259 ADLSRGDEAC
+2259 
-2269 GPAVNA
+2269 
-2275 FSSQKPRPTVVSP
+2275 
-2288 PKFVFQSE
+2288 
-2296 SVKRVF
+2296 
-2302 SNEKTF
+2302 
-2308 PFRNTAATGSLFGG
+2308 
-2322 SFNPA
+2322 
-2327 TKTTDGISA
+2327 
-2336 PQIAAEKYLGGAE
+2336 
-2349 HPKSRSAR
+2349 
-2357 QYNKASNMAP
+2357 
-2367 AAPVAPSDFSFKIL
+2367 
-2381 EPANAS
+2381 
-2387 ARVKNAVAAMEAT
+2387 
-2400 PRETA
+2400 
-2405 DLSCGDEACGAA
+2405 
-2417 IKALAC
+2417 
-2423 GTPTKSV
+2423 
-2430 VSPPKFVFR
+2430 
-2439 CESMESVF
+2439 
-2447 SNEKTFPF
+2447 
-2455 GNTAAPGSLF
+2455 
-2465 GVSCNS
+2465 
-2471 SRKNTD
+2471 
-2477 GISSPWKAGE
+2477 
-2487 KYLGGAEPPKSRSSR
+2487 
-2502 LDSKAAN
+2502 
-2509 VAPAARDGPSNFSF
+2509 
-2523 KILEQAS
+2523 
-2530 ACPRAKN
+2530 
-2537 AVAAVEATTRET
+2537 
-2549 TDLSCGDEA
+2549 
-2558 CGAAVKALACE
+2558 
-2569 TPTKSVVSP
+2569 
-2578 PKFVFRSE
+2578 
-2586 SIKSVFSN
+2586 
-2594 EKTFPFGNTAA
+2594 
-2605 PGSLFGVS
+2605 
-2613 FTSSRKNT
+2613 
-2621 DGISSPWKA
+2621 
-2630 GEKYLGGAEPPK
+2630 
-2642 SRSSPLDSKA
+2642 
-2652 ANVAPAVRDG
+2652 
-2662 PSNFSFKILEQA
+2662 FSFKILEQA

-2708 NAFSTQMPRPTVVSP
+2708 NAFSTQMARPTVVSP

-2735 VFSNE
+2735 IFGNSE
-2740 KTFPFGNT
+2740 TFPFGNT

-2770 APQIAAEKYLGGT
+2770 APQKSEEKYLGGA

-2825 KNAVAAVEATTRET
+2825 KNAVAAVEATPRET

-2862 KSVVSPPKFVFRS
+2862 KSVVSPPKFGFRS

-2955 FSFKILEQAEKTA
+2955 FSFKILEQDEACEAAAKTRN
-2968 EPSDNPPSDDVM
+2968 D
-2980 IVYELTP
+2980 
-2987 TPEQRALA
+2987 
-2995 GFLKLPSTFFCY
+2995 
-3007 KNKPGYVSEE
+3007 
-3017 DDDEDYET
+3017 
-3025 AVKKLNGRL
+3025 RL
-3034 YPVNEK
+3034 YPSDEEERREWQANASPRVKNAVAAMEATPRETTDLSCGDESCGAAIKALACGTPTKSVVSPPKFVFRCESMESVFSNEK
-3040 ERRKWQVGTPVKQEL
+3040 TFPFGNTAAPGSLFGVSCNSSRKNTDGISSPWKAGEKYLGGAEPPKSRSSRLGSKAANVAPAARDGPSNFSFKILEQVGSPVKQEL

-3062 SETKPSEEKAEEET
+3062 SETKPSEEKAEGET
-3076 LQLPSTSA
+3076 PQVPSTSA

-3105 ERKKESEV
+3105 ERKKVSEV

>member
-142 RKGEDGWNQLF
+142 RKGGDGWNQLF
-153 DMIQAELCARPDNI
+153 DMIQAELCARPDDI

-426 IGAVRVHCGS
+426 IGAVRMHCGS

-503 KCNTHDGTHQPPF
+503 TCTTHCGTHQPPF

-522 KQYPSEKQRSWWDA
+522 KQYSTEKQRSWWDA

-589 ILNSSDQKEC
+589 ILNSCDQKEYSG
-599 TRRSVYYWRKALLS
+599 RSVYYWRKALLS

-621 NVPEP
+621 NIPEP

-973 QSPNQDTWETRG
+973 QSPNPDTWETRG

-1100 TAKEDGPPQECTTDL
+1100 TAKEDGPPQECKTDL
-1115 KNVDEKDENE
+1115 KNVDEKDKNE

-1132 TDQSQEAA
+1132 TLQSQEAA
-1140 DKDKAEFTFGQNSS
+1140 DKDKDEFTFGQNSS

-1173 CQTDPNFEGFSGASD
+1173 CQTDPNFEGFSSASD

-1203 ATTMV
+1203 ATAML

-1221 SIVSNETSKTF
+1221 SMVSNETSKTF
-1232 MLGNTSAP
+1232 TLGNTSAP
-1240 GSLSAFSFSPPRKS
+1240 GSLSEFSFSPPRKS
-1254 VDGLSS
+1254 VDSLSS
-1260 AQKTEPN
+1260 AQKTEPK

-1277 QEKAPKGHSAGEHSK
+1277 QEKTPKGHSAGEHSK

-1316 TSPRAKNAEA
+1316 TSPRAKNAVA

-1332 RETTDLSRGD
+1332 KETTNLSRGD

-1347 AMNAFSSQ
+1347 AVNAFSTQ
-1355 KPSPTVVSPPKFV
+1355 MARPTVVSPPKFV
-1368 FQSESVKSIFGNAE
+1368 FQSESVKSIFGNSE

-1391 PGSLFGGSFNPA
+1391 P
-1403 RTSSDGISAPQK
+1403 
-1415 SEEKY
+1415 
-1420 LGGAEHPK
+1420 
-1428 SRSACRDNKASNM
+1428 
-1441 TPAARDGPSNFSF
+1441 
-1454 KILEQDEACEAAAK
+1454 
-1468 TRNDRLYPS
+1468 
-1477 DEEERRE
+1477 
-1484 WQANTSPHAKNAVA
+1484 
-1498 AMEASTKETTDLSR
+1498 
-1512 GDEACGAAVNAFS
+1512 
-1525 SQKPRPTVL
+1525 
-1534 SPPKFVFQS
+1534 
-1543 ESVKRV
+1543 
-1549 FSNEKTF
+1549 
-1556 PFRNTAATG
+1556 G

-1576 KTTDGISAPQIAA
+1576 KTTDGISAPQKSE
-1589 EKYLGGTEHPKSR
+1589 EKYLGGAEHPKSR

-1616 APVAPSDFSFKIL
+1616 APVAPSNFSFKIL
-1629 EPANTSPHA
+1629 EPASACPRA
-1638 KNTVAAMEA
+1638 KNAVAAVEA
-1647 TPRETAD
+1647 TPRETTD

-1662 GAAIKA
+1662 GAAVKA

-1674 TKSVVSPPKFVF
+1674 TKSVVSPPKFGF
-1686 RSESIKSV
+1686 RSESIKSI
-1694 FSNEKTFPFGNT
+1694 FSNEQTFPFGNT

-1711 LFGVSFTSSRKNTDG
+1711 LFGGSFNPARTSTHS
-1726 ISSPWKAG
+1726 ISSPQIAA

-1741 EPSKSR
+1741 EHPKSR
-1747 SARQDS
+1747 SARQDN
-1753 KAANVA
+1753 KASNLT
-1759 PAARDGPSNFSFK
+1759 PAAQDGPSNFSFK
-1772 ILEQANTS
+1772 ILEQDEDCETAAETRNDRLYPSEEKERREWQANTS

-1884 GAEPSKSRSARQDS
+1884 GAEPPKSRSARQDS
-1898 KAANVAPAAR
+1898 KAANVA
-1908 DGPSNF
+1908 
-1914 SFKILE
+1914 
-1920 QANTSPRAKNA
+1920 
-1931 VAAMEATTKETTD
+1931 
-1944 LSRGDE
+1944 
-1950 ACGPAVNAFSTQ
+1950 
-1962 MPRATVVSPP
+1962 
-1972 KFVFQSESVKS
+1972 
-1983 VFSNEKTFPFG
+1983 
-1994 NTAATGSLFGVSFN
+1994 
-2008 PATKTTDGI
+2008 
-2017 SAPQIAAEKYLGGA
+2017 
-2031 EHPKSRSAHQDKK
+2031 
-2044 ASNMAPA
+2044 
-2051 APVAP
+2051 
-2056 SDFSFKILEPAN
+2056 
-2068 TSPRAKNA
+2068 
-2076 ETAMEASTKETT
+2076 
-2088 DLSRG
+2088 
-2093 GEACGAAMNAFS
+2093 
-2105 SQKPRPTVVSP
+2105 
-2116 PKFVFQSESVKS
+2116 
-2128 IFGNSETFPFGNT
+2128 
-2141 AAPGSLFGGSFNP
+2141 
-2154 ARTSSDGISAPQKS
+2154 
-2168 EEKYLAGAEHPKSRS
+2168 
-2183 ACRDNKAS
+2183 
-2191 NLTPAARDGPSNFS
+2191 PAARDGPSNFS

-2226 YPSDEEERREWQANT
+2226 YPSDEEERREWQANA
-2241 SPHAKNAVAAMEA
+2241 SP
-2254 STKET
+2254 
-2259 ADLSRGDEAC
+2259 
-2269 GPAVNA
+2269 
-2275 FSSQKPRPTVVSP
+2275 
-2288 PKFVFQSE
+2288 
-2296 SVKRVF
+2296 
-2302 SNEKTF
+2302 
-2308 PFRNTAATGSLFGG
+2308 
-2322 SFNPA
+2322 
-2327 TKTTDGISA
+2327 
-2336 PQIAAEKYLGGAE
+2336 
-2349 HPKSRSAR
+2349 
-2357 QYNKASNMAP
+2357 
-2367 AAPVAPSDFSFKIL
+2367 
-2381 EPANAS
+2381 
-2387 ARVKNAVAAMEAT
+2387 RVKNAVAAMEAT
-2400 PRETA
+2400 PRETT
-2405 DLSCGDEACGAA
+2405 DLSCGDESCGAA

-2502 LDSKAAN
+2502 LGSKAAN

-2523 KILEQAS
+2523 KILEQ
-2530 ACPRAKN
+2530 
-2537 AVAAVEATTRET
+2537 V
-2549 TDLSCGDEA
+2549 
-2558 CGAAVKALACE
+2558 
-2569 TPTKSVVSP
+2569 
-2578 PKFVFRSE
+2578 
-2586 SIKSVFSN
+2586 
-2594 EKTFPFGNTAA
+2594 
-2605 PGSLFGVS
+2605 GS
-2613 FTSSRKNT
+2613 
-2621 DGISSPWKA
+2621 
-2630 GEKYLGGAEPPK
+2630 
-2642 SRSSPLDSKA
+2642 
-2652 ANVAPAVRDG
+2652 
-2662 PSNFSFKILEQA
+2662 
-2674 NTSPRA
+2674 
-2680 KNAVAA
+2680 
-2686 MEATTK
+2686 
-2692 ETTNLSRGD
+2692 
-2701 EACGAAV
+2701 
-2708 NAFSTQMPRPTVVSP
+2708 
-2723 PKFVFQ
+2723 
-2729 SESVKS
+2729 
-2735 VFSNE
+2735 
-2740 KTFPFGNT
+2740 
-2748 AAPGSLFGVSF
+2748 
-2759 NPATKTTDGIS
+2759 
-2770 APQIAAEKYLGGT
+2770 
-2783 EHPKSRSAH
+2783 
-2792 QDKKASNMAPAAPV
+2792 
-2806 APSNFSFK
+2806 
-2814 ILEPA
+2814 
-2819 SACPRA
+2819 
-2825 KNAVAAVEATTRET
+2825 
-2839 TDLSCGDEACGAAV
+2839 
-2853 KALACETPT
+2853 
-2862 KSVVSPPKFVFRS
+2862 
-2875 ESIKSIFSNEQTFP
+2875 
-2889 FGNTAAPGSLF
+2889 
-2900 GGSFNPARTSTH
+2900 
-2912 SISSPQIAAEKY
+2912 
-2924 LGGAEHPKSRSARQD
+2924 
-2939 NKASNLTPAAQ
+2939 
-2950 DGPSN
+2950 
-2955 FSFKILEQAEKTA
+2955 
-2968 EPSDNPPSDDVM
+2968 
-2980 IVYELTP
+2980 
-2987 TPEQRALA
+2987 
-2995 GFLKLPSTFFCY
+2995 
-3007 KNKPGYVSEE
+3007 
-3017 DDDEDYET
+3017 
-3025 AVKKLNGRL
+3025 
-3034 YPVNEK
+3034 
-3040 ERRKWQVGTPVKQEL
+3040 PVKQEL

-3062 SETKPSEEKAEEET
+3062 SETKPSEEKAEGET
-3076 LQLPSTSA
+3076 PQVPSTSA

-3105 ERKKESEV
+3105 ERKKVSEV

>member
-142 RKGEDGWNQLF
+142 RKGGDGWNQLF

-256 SRGALL
+256 SRGALE

-426 IGAVRVHCGS
+426 IGAVRMHCGS

-503 KCNTHDGTHQPPF
+503 KCTTHDGTHQPPF

-522 KQYPSEKQRSWWDA
+522 KQYSTEKQRSWWDA

-589 ILNSSDQKEC
+589 ILNSCDQKEY
-599 TRRSVYYWRKALLS
+599 TGRSVYYWRRALLS

-709 AYLLKRKHYLMK
+709 AYLLKSKHYLMK

-774 EVIYSIPSPKKLS
+774 EVIYSTPSPKKLS

-929 SCGKEAIPTYS
+929 SYGKEAIPTYS

-973 QSPNQDTWETRG
+973 QSPNPDTWETCG
-985 IPVTESAASLKAS
+985 VPITESAASLKAS

-1051 SFKLEGKAPAFTSQN
+1051 SFKLEVKAPAFTSQN

-1115 KNVDEKDENE
+1115 KNVDEKRENE

-1203 ATTMV
+1203 ATAML

-1232 MLGNTSAP
+1232 TLGNTSAP
-1240 GSLSAFSFSPPRKS
+1240 GSLSGFSFSPPSES

-1267 KPGVEKNRKT
+1267 KPGVERNRKT
-1277 QEKAPKGHSAGEHSK
+1277 QEKTPKGHSAGEHSK

-1332 RETTDLSRGD
+1332 
-1342 EACGA
+1342 
-1347 AMNAFSSQ
+1347 
-1355 KPSPTVVSPPKFV
+1355 
-1368 FQSESVKSIFGNAE
+1368 
-1382 TFPFGNTAA
+1382 
-1391 PGSLFGGSFNPA
+1391 
-1403 RTSSDGISAPQK
+1403 
-1415 SEEKY
+1415 
-1420 LGGAEHPK
+1420 
-1428 SRSACRDNKASNM
+1428 
-1441 TPAARDGPSNFSF
+1441 
-1454 KILEQDEACEAAAK
+1454 
-1468 TRNDRLYPS
+1468 
-1477 DEEERRE
+1477 
-1484 WQANTSPHAKNAVA
+1484 
-1498 AMEASTKETTDLSR
+1498 KETTDLSR

-1525 SQKPRPTVL
+1525 
-1534 SPPKFVFQS
+1534 
-1543 ESVKRV
+1543 
-1549 FSNEKTF
+1549 
-1556 PFRNTAATG
+1556 
-1565 SLFGVSFNPAT
+1565 
-1576 KTTDGISAPQIAA
+1576 
-1589 EKYLGGTEHPKSR
+1589 
-1602 SAHQDKKASNMAPA
+1602 
-1616 APVAPSDFSFKIL
+1616 
-1629 EPANTSPHA
+1629 
-1638 KNTVAAMEA
+1638 
-1647 TPRETAD
+1647 
-1654 LSCGDEAC
+1654 
-1662 GAAIKA
+1662 
-1668 LACETP
+1668 
-1674 TKSVVSPPKFVF
+1674 
-1686 RSESIKSV
+1686 
-1694 FSNEKTFPFGNT
+1694 
-1706 AAPGS
+1706 
-1711 LFGVSFTSSRKNTDG
+1711 
-1726 ISSPWKAG
+1726 
-1734 EKYLGGA
+1734 
-1741 EPSKSR
+1741 
-1747 SARQDS
+1747 
-1753 KAANVA
+1753 
-1759 PAARDGPSNFSFK
+1759 
-1772 ILEQANTS
+1772 
-1780 PHAKNTVAAME
+1780 
-1791 ATPRETADLS
+1791 
-1801 CGDEACGAAIKA
+1801 
-1813 LACETPTKSVV
+1813 
-1824 SPPKFVF
+1824 
-1831 RSESIKSVFS
+1831 
-1841 NEKTFPFGN
+1841 
-1850 TAAPGSLFGVSF
+1850 
-1862 TSSRKNTD
+1862 
-1870 GISSPWKAGEKYLG
+1870 
-1884 GAEPSKSRSARQDS
+1884 
-1898 KAANVAPAAR
+1898 
-1908 DGPSNF
+1908 
-1914 SFKILE
+1914 
-1920 QANTSPRAKNA
+1920 
-1931 VAAMEATTKETTD
+1931 
-1944 LSRGDE
+1944 
-1950 ACGPAVNAFSTQ
+1950 TQ
-1962 MPRATVVSPP
+1962 MPRPTVVSPP

-2017 SAPQIAAEKYLGGA
+2017 SAPQKSEEKYLGGA
-2031 EHPKSRSAHQDKK
+2031 EHPKSRSAHQNKK

-2056 SDFSFKILEPAN
+2056 S
-2068 TSPRAKNA
+2068 
-2076 ETAMEASTKETT
+2076 
-2088 DLSRG
+2088 
-2093 GEACGAAMNAFS
+2093 
-2105 SQKPRPTVVSP
+2105 
-2116 PKFVFQSESVKS
+2116 
-2128 IFGNSETFPFGNT
+2128 
-2141 AAPGSLFGGSFNP
+2141 
-2154 ARTSSDGISAPQKS
+2154 
-2168 EEKYLAGAEHPKSRS
+2168 
-2183 ACRDNKAS
+2183 
-2191 NLTPAARDGPSNFS
+2191 NFS
-2205 FKILEQDEACE
+2205 FKILEQASACP
-2216 AAAKTRNDRL
+2216 R
-2226 YPSDEEERREWQANT
+2226 
-2241 SPHAKNAVAAMEA
+2241 AKNAVAA
-2254 STKET
+2254 
-2259 ADLSRGDEAC
+2259 
-2269 GPAVNA
+2269 V
-2275 FSSQKPRPTVVSP
+2275 
-2288 PKFVFQSE
+2288 
-2296 SVKRVF
+2296 
-2302 SNEKTF
+2302 
-2308 PFRNTAATGSLFGG
+2308 
-2322 SFNPA
+2322 
-2327 TKTTDGISA
+2327 
-2336 PQIAAEKYLGGAE
+2336 
-2349 HPKSRSAR
+2349 
-2357 QYNKASNMAP
+2357 
-2367 AAPVAPSDFSFKIL
+2367 
-2381 EPANAS
+2381 
-2387 ARVKNAVAAMEAT
+2387 EAT
-2400 PRETA
+2400 PRETT

-2417 IKALAC
+2417 VKALAC
-2423 GTPTKSV
+2423 ETPTKSV

-2439 CESMESVF
+2439 CESMKNVF

-2465 GVSCNS
+2465 RVSCNS

-2477 GISSPWKAGE
+2477 GVSSPWKAGE

-2523 KILEQAS
+2523 KILEQ
-2530 ACPRAKN
+2530 
-2537 AVAAVEATTRET
+2537 V
-2549 TDLSCGDEA
+2549 
-2558 CGAAVKALACE
+2558 
-2569 TPTKSVVSP
+2569 
-2578 PKFVFRSE
+2578 
-2586 SIKSVFSN
+2586 
-2594 EKTFPFGNTAA
+2594 
-2605 PGSLFGVS
+2605 GS
-2613 FTSSRKNT
+2613 
-2621 DGISSPWKA
+2621 
-2630 GEKYLGGAEPPK
+2630 
-2642 SRSSPLDSKA
+2642 
-2652 ANVAPAVRDG
+2652 
-2662 PSNFSFKILEQA
+2662 
-2674 NTSPRA
+2674 
-2680 KNAVAA
+2680 
-2686 MEATTK
+2686 
-2692 ETTNLSRGD
+2692 
-2701 EACGAAV
+2701 
-2708 NAFSTQMPRPTVVSP
+2708 
-2723 PKFVFQ
+2723 
-2729 SESVKS
+2729 
-2735 VFSNE
+2735 
-2740 KTFPFGNT
+2740 
-2748 AAPGSLFGVSF
+2748 
-2759 NPATKTTDGIS
+2759 
-2770 APQIAAEKYLGGT
+2770 
-2783 EHPKSRSAH
+2783 
-2792 QDKKASNMAPAAPV
+2792 
-2806 APSNFSFK
+2806 
-2814 ILEPA
+2814 
-2819 SACPRA
+2819 
-2825 KNAVAAVEATTRET
+2825 
-2839 TDLSCGDEACGAAV
+2839 
-2853 KALACETPT
+2853 
-2862 KSVVSPPKFVFRS
+2862 
-2875 ESIKSIFSNEQTFP
+2875 
-2889 FGNTAAPGSLF
+2889 
-2900 GGSFNPARTSTH
+2900 
-2912 SISSPQIAAEKY
+2912 
-2924 LGGAEHPKSRSARQD
+2924 
-2939 NKASNLTPAAQ
+2939 
-2950 DGPSN
+2950 
-2955 FSFKILEQAEKTA
+2955 
-2968 EPSDNPPSDDVM
+2968 
-2980 IVYELTP
+2980 
-2987 TPEQRALA
+2987 
-2995 GFLKLPSTFFCY
+2995 
-3007 KNKPGYVSEE
+3007 
-3017 DDDEDYET
+3017 
-3025 AVKKLNGRL
+3025 
-3034 YPVNEK
+3034 
-3040 ERRKWQVGTPVKQEL
+3040 PVKQEL

-3062 SETKPSEEKAEEET
+3062 SETKPSEEKAEGET
-3076 LQLPSTSA
+3076 PQVPSTSA

>member
-2068 TSPRAKNA
+2068 
-2076 ETAMEASTKETT
+2076 
-2088 DLSRG
+2088 
-2093 GEACGAAMNAFS
+2093 
-2105 SQKPRPTVVSP
+2105 
-2116 PKFVFQSESVKS
+2116 
-2128 IFGNSETFPFGNT
+2128 
-2141 AAPGSLFGGSFNP
+2141 
-2154 ARTSSDGISAPQKS
+2154 
-2168 EEKYLAGAEHPKSRS
+2168 
-2183 ACRDNKAS
+2183 
-2191 NLTPAARDGPSNFS
+2191 
-2205 FKILEQDEACE
+2205 
-2216 AAAKTRNDRL
+2216 
-2226 YPSDEEERREWQANT
+2226 
-2241 SPHAKNAVAAMEA
+2241 
-2254 STKET
+2254 
-2259 ADLSRGDEAC
+2259 
-2269 GPAVNA
+2269 
-2275 FSSQKPRPTVVSP
+2275 
-2288 PKFVFQSE
+2288 
-2296 SVKRVF
+2296 
-2302 SNEKTF
+2302 
-2308 PFRNTAATGSLFGG
+2308 
-2322 SFNPA
+2322 
-2327 TKTTDGISA
+2327 
-2336 PQIAAEKYLGGAE
+2336 
-2349 HPKSRSAR
+2349 
-2357 QYNKASNMAP
+2357 
-2367 AAPVAPSDFSFKIL
+2367 
-2381 EPANAS
+2381 AS

-2523 KILEQAS
+2523 KILEQANTSPRAKNAVAAVEATTRETTDLSRGDEACGAAMNAFSSQKPRPTVVSPPKFVFQSESVKSIFGNAETFPFGNTAAPGSLFGGSFNPARTSSDGISAPQKSEEKYLGGAEHPKSRSACRDNKASNLTPAARDGPSNFSFKILEQACEAAAKTHNDRLYPSDEEERREWQANTSPHAKNAVAAMEASTKETTDLSRGDEACGPAVNAFSSQKPRPTVVSPPKFVFQSESVKSVFSNEKTFTFGNTAATGSLFGVSFNPATKTTDGISAPQIAAEKYLGGAEHPKSKSARQYNKASNMAPAAPVAPSDFSFKILEPAS

>member
-142 RKGEDGWNQLF
+142 RKGGDGWNQLF

-256 SRGALL
+256 SRGALE

-426 IGAVRVHCGS
+426 IGAVRMHCGS

-503 KCNTHDGTHQPPF
+503 KCTTHDGTHQPPF

-522 KQYPSEKQRSWWDA
+522 KQYSTEKQRSWWDA

-589 ILNSSDQKEC
+589 ILNSCDQKEY
-599 TRRSVYYWRKALLS
+599 TGRSVYYWRRALLS

-709 AYLLKRKHYLMK
+709 AYLLKSKHYLMK

-774 EVIYSIPSPKKLS
+774 EVIYSTPSPKKLS

-929 SCGKEAIPTYS
+929 SYGKEAIPTYS

-973 QSPNQDTWETRG
+973 QSPNPDTWETCG
-985 IPVTESAASLKAS
+985 VPITESAASLKAS

-1051 SFKLEGKAPAFTSQN
+1051 SFKLEVKAPAFTSQN

-1115 KNVDEKDENE
+1115 KNVDEKRENE

-1203 ATTMV
+1203 ATAML

-1232 MLGNTSAP
+1232 TLGNTSAP
-1240 GSLSAFSFSPPRKS
+1240 GSLSGFSFSPPSES

-1267 KPGVEKNRKT
+1267 KPGVERNRKT
-1277 QEKAPKGHSAGEHSK
+1277 QEKTPKGHSAGEHSK

-1316 TSPRAKNAEA
+1316 ASPRAKNAEA

-1368 FQSESVKSIFGNAE
+1368 FQ
-1382 TFPFGNTAA
+1382 
-1391 PGSLFGGSFNPA
+1391 
-1403 RTSSDGISAPQK
+1403 
-1415 SEEKY
+1415 
-1420 LGGAEHPK
+1420 
-1428 SRSACRDNKASNM
+1428 C
-1441 TPAARDGPSNFSF
+1441 
-1454 KILEQDEACEAAAK
+1454 
-1468 TRNDRLYPS
+1468 
-1477 DEEERRE
+1477 
-1484 WQANTSPHAKNAVA
+1484 
-1498 AMEASTKETTDLSR
+1498 
-1512 GDEACGAAVNAFS
+1512 
-1525 SQKPRPTVL
+1525 
-1534 SPPKFVFQS
+1534 
-1543 ESVKRV
+1543 
-1549 FSNEKTF
+1549 
-1556 PFRNTAATG
+1556 
-1565 SLFGVSFNPAT
+1565 
-1576 KTTDGISAPQIAA
+1576 
-1589 EKYLGGTEHPKSR
+1589 
-1602 SAHQDKKASNMAPA
+1602 
-1616 APVAPSDFSFKIL
+1616 
-1629 EPANTSPHA
+1629 
-1638 KNTVAAMEA
+1638 
-1647 TPRETAD
+1647 
-1654 LSCGDEAC
+1654 
-1662 GAAIKA
+1662 
-1668 LACETP
+1668 
-1674 TKSVVSPPKFVF
+1674 
-1686 RSESIKSV
+1686 
-1694 FSNEKTFPFGNT
+1694 
-1706 AAPGS
+1706 
-1711 LFGVSFTSSRKNTDG
+1711 
-1726 ISSPWKAG
+1726 
-1734 EKYLGGA
+1734 
-1741 EPSKSR
+1741 
-1747 SARQDS
+1747 
-1753 KAANVA
+1753 
-1759 PAARDGPSNFSFK
+1759 
-1772 ILEQANTS
+1772 
-1780 PHAKNTVAAME
+1780 
-1791 ATPRETADLS
+1791 
-1801 CGDEACGAAIKA
+1801 
-1813 LACETPTKSVV
+1813 
-1824 SPPKFVF
+1824 
-1831 RSESIKSVFS
+1831 
-1841 NEKTFPFGN
+1841 
-1850 TAAPGSLFGVSF
+1850 
-1862 TSSRKNTD
+1862 
-1870 GISSPWKAGEKYLG
+1870 
-1884 GAEPSKSRSARQDS
+1884 
-1898 KAANVAPAAR
+1898 
-1908 DGPSNF
+1908 
-1914 SFKILE
+1914 
-1920 QANTSPRAKNA
+1920 
-1931 VAAMEATTKETTD
+1931 
-1944 LSRGDE
+1944 
-1950 ACGPAVNAFSTQ
+1950 
-1962 MPRATVVSPP
+1962 
-1972 KFVFQSESVKS
+1972 
-1983 VFSNEKTFPFG
+1983 
-1994 NTAATGSLFGVSFN
+1994 
-2008 PATKTTDGI
+2008 
-2017 SAPQIAAEKYLGGA
+2017 
-2031 EHPKSRSAHQDKK
+2031 
-2044 ASNMAPA
+2044 
-2051 APVAP
+2051 
-2056 SDFSFKILEPAN
+2056 
-2068 TSPRAKNA
+2068 
-2076 ETAMEASTKETT
+2076 
-2088 DLSRG
+2088 
-2093 GEACGAAMNAFS
+2093 
-2105 SQKPRPTVVSP
+2105 
-2116 PKFVFQSESVKS
+2116 ESVKS

-2154 ARTSSDGISAPQKS
+2154 ARTSSDGISAPQKAG
-2168 EEKYLAGAEHPKSRS
+2168 EKYLGGAEHPKSRS

-2191 NLTPAARDGPSNFS
+2191 NMTPAARDGPSNFS
-2205 FKILEQDEACE
+2205 FKILEQASACP
-2216 AAAKTRNDRL
+2216 R
-2226 YPSDEEERREWQANT
+2226 
-2241 SPHAKNAVAAMEA
+2241 AKNAVAA
-2254 STKET
+2254 
-2259 ADLSRGDEAC
+2259 
-2269 GPAVNA
+2269 V
-2275 FSSQKPRPTVVSP
+2275 
-2288 PKFVFQSE
+2288 
-2296 SVKRVF
+2296 
-2302 SNEKTF
+2302 
-2308 PFRNTAATGSLFGG
+2308 
-2322 SFNPA
+2322 
-2327 TKTTDGISA
+2327 
-2336 PQIAAEKYLGGAE
+2336 
-2349 HPKSRSAR
+2349 
-2357 QYNKASNMAP
+2357 
-2367 AAPVAPSDFSFKIL
+2367 
-2381 EPANAS
+2381 
-2387 ARVKNAVAAMEAT
+2387 EAT
-2400 PRETA
+2400 PRETT

-2417 IKALAC
+2417 VKALAC
-2423 GTPTKSV
+2423 ETPTKSV

-2439 CESMESVF
+2439 CESMKNVF

-2465 GVSCNS
+2465 RVSCNS

-2477 GISSPWKAGE
+2477 GVSSPWKAGE

-2523 KILEQAS
+2523 KILEQ
-2530 ACPRAKN
+2530 
-2537 AVAAVEATTRET
+2537 V
-2549 TDLSCGDEA
+2549 
-2558 CGAAVKALACE
+2558 
-2569 TPTKSVVSP
+2569 
-2578 PKFVFRSE
+2578 
-2586 SIKSVFSN
+2586 
-2594 EKTFPFGNTAA
+2594 
-2605 PGSLFGVS
+2605 GS
-2613 FTSSRKNT
+2613 
-2621 DGISSPWKA
+2621 
-2630 GEKYLGGAEPPK
+2630 
-2642 SRSSPLDSKA
+2642 
-2652 ANVAPAVRDG
+2652 
-2662 PSNFSFKILEQA
+2662 
-2674 NTSPRA
+2674 
-2680 KNAVAA
+2680 
-2686 MEATTK
+2686 
-2692 ETTNLSRGD
+2692 
-2701 EACGAAV
+2701 
-2708 NAFSTQMPRPTVVSP
+2708 
-2723 PKFVFQ
+2723 
-2729 SESVKS
+2729 
-2735 VFSNE
+2735 
-2740 KTFPFGNT
+2740 
-2748 AAPGSLFGVSF
+2748 
-2759 NPATKTTDGIS
+2759 
-2770 APQIAAEKYLGGT
+2770 
-2783 EHPKSRSAH
+2783 
-2792 QDKKASNMAPAAPV
+2792 
-2806 APSNFSFK
+2806 
-2814 ILEPA
+2814 
-2819 SACPRA
+2819 
-2825 KNAVAAVEATTRET
+2825 
-2839 TDLSCGDEACGAAV
+2839 
-2853 KALACETPT
+2853 
-2862 KSVVSPPKFVFRS
+2862 
-2875 ESIKSIFSNEQTFP
+2875 
-2889 FGNTAAPGSLF
+2889 
-2900 GGSFNPARTSTH
+2900 
-2912 SISSPQIAAEKY
+2912 
-2924 LGGAEHPKSRSARQD
+2924 
-2939 NKASNLTPAAQ
+2939 
-2950 DGPSN
+2950 
-2955 FSFKILEQAEKTA
+2955 
-2968 EPSDNPPSDDVM
+2968 
-2980 IVYELTP
+2980 
-2987 TPEQRALA
+2987 
-2995 GFLKLPSTFFCY
+2995 
-3007 KNKPGYVSEE
+3007 
-3017 DDDEDYET
+3017 
-3025 AVKKLNGRL
+3025 
-3034 YPVNEK
+3034 
-3040 ERRKWQVGTPVKQEL
+3040 PVKQEL

-3062 SETKPSEEKAEEET
+3062 SETKPSEEKAEGET
-3076 LQLPSTSA
+3076 PQVPSTSA

>member
-142 RKGEDGWNQLF
+142 RKGGDGWNQLF

-256 SRGALL
+256 SRGALE

-426 IGAVRVHCGS
+426 IGAVRMHCGS

-503 KCNTHDGTHQPPF
+503 KCTTHDGTHQPPF

-522 KQYPSEKQRSWWDA
+522 KQYSTEKQRSWWDA

-589 ILNSSDQKEC
+589 ILNSCDQKEY
-599 TRRSVYYWRKALLS
+599 TGRSVYYWRRALLS

-709 AYLLKRKHYLMK
+709 AYLLKSKHYLMK

-774 EVIYSIPSPKKLS
+774 EVIYSTPSPKKLS

-929 SCGKEAIPTYS
+929 SYGKEAIPTYS

-973 QSPNQDTWETRG
+973 QSPNPDTWETCG
-985 IPVTESAASLKAS
+985 VPITESAASLKAS

-1051 SFKLEGKAPAFTSQN
+1051 SFKLEVKAPAFTSQN

-1115 KNVDEKDENE
+1115 KNVDEKRENE

-1203 ATTMV
+1203 ATAML

-1232 MLGNTSAP
+1232 TLGNTSAP
-1240 GSLSAFSFSPPRKS
+1240 GSLSGFSFSPPSES

-1267 KPGVEKNRKT
+1267 KPGVERNRKT
-1277 QEKAPKGHSAGEHSK
+1277 QEKTPKGHSAGEHSK

-1332 RETTDLSRGD
+1332 
-1342 EACGA
+1342 
-1347 AMNAFSSQ
+1347 
-1355 KPSPTVVSPPKFV
+1355 
-1368 FQSESVKSIFGNAE
+1368 
-1382 TFPFGNTAA
+1382 
-1391 PGSLFGGSFNPA
+1391 
-1403 RTSSDGISAPQK
+1403 
-1415 SEEKY
+1415 
-1420 LGGAEHPK
+1420 
-1428 SRSACRDNKASNM
+1428 
-1441 TPAARDGPSNFSF
+1441 
-1454 KILEQDEACEAAAK
+1454 
-1468 TRNDRLYPS
+1468 
-1477 DEEERRE
+1477 
-1484 WQANTSPHAKNAVA
+1484 
-1498 AMEASTKETTDLSR
+1498 KETTDLSR

-1525 SQKPRPTVL
+1525 
-1534 SPPKFVFQS
+1534 
-1543 ESVKRV
+1543 
-1549 FSNEKTF
+1549 
-1556 PFRNTAATG
+1556 
-1565 SLFGVSFNPAT
+1565 
-1576 KTTDGISAPQIAA
+1576 
-1589 EKYLGGTEHPKSR
+1589 
-1602 SAHQDKKASNMAPA
+1602 
-1616 APVAPSDFSFKIL
+1616 
-1629 EPANTSPHA
+1629 
-1638 KNTVAAMEA
+1638 
-1647 TPRETAD
+1647 
-1654 LSCGDEAC
+1654 
-1662 GAAIKA
+1662 
-1668 LACETP
+1668 
-1674 TKSVVSPPKFVF
+1674 
-1686 RSESIKSV
+1686 
-1694 FSNEKTFPFGNT
+1694 
-1706 AAPGS
+1706 
-1711 LFGVSFTSSRKNTDG
+1711 
-1726 ISSPWKAG
+1726 
-1734 EKYLGGA
+1734 
-1741 EPSKSR
+1741 
-1747 SARQDS
+1747 
-1753 KAANVA
+1753 
-1759 PAARDGPSNFSFK
+1759 
-1772 ILEQANTS
+1772 
-1780 PHAKNTVAAME
+1780 
-1791 ATPRETADLS
+1791 
-1801 CGDEACGAAIKA
+1801 
-1813 LACETPTKSVV
+1813 
-1824 SPPKFVF
+1824 
-1831 RSESIKSVFS
+1831 
-1841 NEKTFPFGN
+1841 
-1850 TAAPGSLFGVSF
+1850 
-1862 TSSRKNTD
+1862 
-1870 GISSPWKAGEKYLG
+1870 
-1884 GAEPSKSRSARQDS
+1884 
-1898 KAANVAPAAR
+1898 
-1908 DGPSNF
+1908 
-1914 SFKILE
+1914 
-1920 QANTSPRAKNA
+1920 
-1931 VAAMEATTKETTD
+1931 
-1944 LSRGDE
+1944 
-1950 ACGPAVNAFSTQ
+1950 TQ
-1962 MPRATVVSPP
+1962 MPRPTVVSPP

-2017 SAPQIAAEKYLGGA
+2017 SAPQKSEEKYLGGA
-2031 EHPKSRSAHQDKK
+2031 EHPKSRSAHQNKK

-2056 SDFSFKILEPAN
+2056 SNFSFKILEQAN
-2068 TSPRAKNA
+2068 ASPRAKNA
-2076 ETAMEASTKETT
+2076 EAAMEATTRETT

-2093 GEACGAAMNAFS
+2093 DEACGAAMNAFS
-2105 SQKPRPTVVSP
+2105 SQKPSPTVVSP
-2116 PKFVFQSESVKS
+2116 PKFVFQCESVKS

-2154 ARTSSDGISAPQKS
+2154 ARTSSDGISAPQKAG
-2168 EEKYLAGAEHPKSRS
+2168 EKYLGGAEHPKSRS

-2191 NLTPAARDGPSNFS
+2191 NMTPAARDGPSNFS
-2205 FKILEQDEACE
+2205 FKILEQDEDCE

-2226 YPSDEEERREWQANT
+2226 YPSDEEERREWQA
-2241 SPHAKNAVAAMEA
+2241 SACPRAKNAVAA
-2254 STKET
+2254 
-2259 ADLSRGDEAC
+2259 
-2269 GPAVNA
+2269 V
-2275 FSSQKPRPTVVSP
+2275 
-2288 PKFVFQSE
+2288 
-2296 SVKRVF
+2296 
-2302 SNEKTF
+2302 
-2308 PFRNTAATGSLFGG
+2308 
-2322 SFNPA
+2322 
-2327 TKTTDGISA
+2327 
-2336 PQIAAEKYLGGAE
+2336 
-2349 HPKSRSAR
+2349 
-2357 QYNKASNMAP
+2357 
-2367 AAPVAPSDFSFKIL
+2367 
-2381 EPANAS
+2381 
-2387 ARVKNAVAAMEAT
+2387 EAT
-2400 PRETA
+2400 PRETT

-2417 IKALAC
+2417 VKALAC
-2423 GTPTKSV
+2423 ETPTKSV

-2439 CESMESVF
+2439 CESMKNVF

-2465 GVSCNS
+2465 RVSCNS

-2477 GISSPWKAGE
+2477 GVSSPWKAGE

-2523 KILEQAS
+2523 KILEQ
-2530 ACPRAKN
+2530 
-2537 AVAAVEATTRET
+2537 V
-2549 TDLSCGDEA
+2549 
-2558 CGAAVKALACE
+2558 
-2569 TPTKSVVSP
+2569 
-2578 PKFVFRSE
+2578 
-2586 SIKSVFSN
+2586 
-2594 EKTFPFGNTAA
+2594 
-2605 PGSLFGVS
+2605 GS
-2613 FTSSRKNT
+2613 
-2621 DGISSPWKA
+2621 
-2630 GEKYLGGAEPPK
+2630 
-2642 SRSSPLDSKA
+2642 
-2652 ANVAPAVRDG
+2652 
-2662 PSNFSFKILEQA
+2662 
-2674 NTSPRA
+2674 
-2680 KNAVAA
+2680 
-2686 MEATTK
+2686 
-2692 ETTNLSRGD
+2692 
-2701 EACGAAV
+2701 
-2708 NAFSTQMPRPTVVSP
+2708 
-2723 PKFVFQ
+2723 
-2729 SESVKS
+2729 
-2735 VFSNE
+2735 
-2740 KTFPFGNT
+2740 
-2748 AAPGSLFGVSF
+2748 
-2759 NPATKTTDGIS
+2759 
-2770 APQIAAEKYLGGT
+2770 
-2783 EHPKSRSAH
+2783 
-2792 QDKKASNMAPAAPV
+2792 
-2806 APSNFSFK
+2806 
-2814 ILEPA
+2814 
-2819 SACPRA
+2819 
-2825 KNAVAAVEATTRET
+2825 
-2839 TDLSCGDEACGAAV
+2839 
-2853 KALACETPT
+2853 
-2862 KSVVSPPKFVFRS
+2862 
-2875 ESIKSIFSNEQTFP
+2875 
-2889 FGNTAAPGSLF
+2889 
-2900 GGSFNPARTSTH
+2900 
-2912 SISSPQIAAEKY
+2912 
-2924 LGGAEHPKSRSARQD
+2924 
-2939 NKASNLTPAAQ
+2939 
-2950 DGPSN
+2950 
-2955 FSFKILEQAEKTA
+2955 
-2968 EPSDNPPSDDVM
+2968 
-2980 IVYELTP
+2980 
-2987 TPEQRALA
+2987 
-2995 GFLKLPSTFFCY
+2995 
-3007 KNKPGYVSEE
+3007 
-3017 DDDEDYET
+3017 
-3025 AVKKLNGRL
+3025 
-3034 YPVNEK
+3034 
-3040 ERRKWQVGTPVKQEL
+3040 PVKQEL

-3062 SETKPSEEKAEEET
+3062 SETKPSEEKAEGET
-3076 LQLPSTSA
+3076 PQVPSTSA

>member
-142 RKGEDGWNQLF
+142 RKGGDGWNQLF
-153 DMIQAELCARPDNI
+153 DMIQAELCARPDDI

-426 IGAVRVHCGS
+426 IGAVRMHCGS

-503 KCNTHDGTHQPPF
+503 TCTTHCGTHQPPF

-522 KQYPSEKQRSWWDA
+522 KQYSTEKQRSWWDA

-589 ILNSSDQKEC
+589 ILNSCDQKEYSG
-599 TRRSVYYWRKALLS
+599 RSVYYWRKALLS

-621 NVPEP
+621 NIPEP

-973 QSPNQDTWETRG
+973 QSPNPDTWETRG

-1100 TAKEDGPPQECTTDL
+1100 TAKEDGPPQECKTDL
-1115 KNVDEKDENE
+1115 KNVDEKDKNE

-1132 TDQSQEAA
+1132 TLQSQEAA
-1140 DKDKAEFTFGQNSS
+1140 DKDKDEFTFGQNSS

-1173 CQTDPNFEGFSGASD
+1173 CQTDPNFEGFSSASD

-1203 ATTMV
+1203 ATAML

-1221 SIVSNETSKTF
+1221 SMVSNETSKTF
-1232 MLGNTSAP
+1232 TLGNTSAP
-1240 GSLSAFSFSPPRKS
+1240 GSLSEFSFSPPRKS
-1254 VDGLSS
+1254 VDSLSS
-1260 AQKTEPN
+1260 AQKTEPK

-1277 QEKAPKGHSAGEHSK
+1277 QEKTPKGHSAGEHSK

-1304 SDFSF
+1304 SD
-1309 KILEQAN
+1309 
-1316 TSPRAKNAEA
+1316 
-1326 AMEATT
+1326 
-1332 RETTDLSRGD
+1332 
-1342 EACGA
+1342 
-1347 AMNAFSSQ
+1347 
-1355 KPSPTVVSPPKFV
+1355 
-1368 FQSESVKSIFGNAE
+1368 
-1382 TFPFGNTAA
+1382 
-1391 PGSLFGGSFNPA
+1391 
-1403 RTSSDGISAPQK
+1403 
-1415 SEEKY
+1415 
-1420 LGGAEHPK
+1420 
-1428 SRSACRDNKASNM
+1428 
-1441 TPAARDGPSNFSF
+1441 
-1454 KILEQDEACEAAAK
+1454 
-1468 TRNDRLYPS
+1468 
-1477 DEEERRE
+1477 
-1484 WQANTSPHAKNAVA
+1484 
-1498 AMEASTKETTDLSR
+1498 
-1512 GDEACGAAVNAFS
+1512 
-1525 SQKPRPTVL
+1525 
-1534 SPPKFVFQS
+1534 
-1543 ESVKRV
+1543 
-1549 FSNEKTF
+1549 
-1556 PFRNTAATG
+1556 
-1565 SLFGVSFNPAT
+1565 
-1576 KTTDGISAPQIAA
+1576 
-1589 EKYLGGTEHPKSR
+1589 
-1602 SAHQDKKASNMAPA
+1602 
-1616 APVAPSDFSFKIL
+1616 
-1629 EPANTSPHA
+1629 
-1638 KNTVAAMEA
+1638 
-1647 TPRETAD
+1647 
-1654 LSCGDEAC
+1654 
-1662 GAAIKA
+1662 
-1668 LACETP
+1668 
-1674 TKSVVSPPKFVF
+1674 
-1686 RSESIKSV
+1686 
-1694 FSNEKTFPFGNT
+1694 
-1706 AAPGS
+1706 
-1711 LFGVSFTSSRKNTDG
+1711 
-1726 ISSPWKAG
+1726 
-1734 EKYLGGA
+1734 
-1741 EPSKSR
+1741 
-1747 SARQDS
+1747 
-1753 KAANVA
+1753 
-1759 PAARDGPSNFSFK
+1759 
-1772 ILEQANTS
+1772 
-1780 PHAKNTVAAME
+1780 
-1791 ATPRETADLS
+1791 
-1801 CGDEACGAAIKA
+1801 
-1813 LACETPTKSVV
+1813 
-1824 SPPKFVF
+1824 
-1831 RSESIKSVFS
+1831 
-1841 NEKTFPFGN
+1841 
-1850 TAAPGSLFGVSF
+1850 
-1862 TSSRKNTD
+1862 
-1870 GISSPWKAGEKYLG
+1870 
-1884 GAEPSKSRSARQDS
+1884 
-1898 KAANVAPAAR
+1898 
-1908 DGPSNF
+1908 
-1914 SFKILE
+1914 
-1920 QANTSPRAKNA
+1920 
-1931 VAAMEATTKETTD
+1931 
-1944 LSRGDE
+1944 
-1950 ACGPAVNAFSTQ
+1950 
-1962 MPRATVVSPP
+1962 
-1972 KFVFQSESVKS
+1972 
-1983 VFSNEKTFPFG
+1983 
-1994 NTAATGSLFGVSFN
+1994 
-2008 PATKTTDGI
+2008 
-2017 SAPQIAAEKYLGGA
+2017 
-2031 EHPKSRSAHQDKK
+2031 
-2044 ASNMAPA
+2044 
-2051 APVAP
+2051 
-2056 SDFSFKILEPAN
+2056 
-2068 TSPRAKNA
+2068 
-2076 ETAMEASTKETT
+2076 
-2088 DLSRG
+2088 
-2093 GEACGAAMNAFS
+2093 
-2105 SQKPRPTVVSP
+2105 
-2116 PKFVFQSESVKS
+2116 
-2128 IFGNSETFPFGNT
+2128 
-2141 AAPGSLFGGSFNP
+2141 
-2154 ARTSSDGISAPQKS
+2154 
-2168 EEKYLAGAEHPKSRS
+2168 
-2183 ACRDNKAS
+2183 
-2191 NLTPAARDGPSNFS
+2191 
-2205 FKILEQDEACE
+2205 
-2216 AAAKTRNDRL
+2216 
-2226 YPSDEEERREWQANT
+2226 
-2241 SPHAKNAVAAMEA
+2241 
-2254 STKET
+2254 
-2259 ADLSRGDEAC
+2259 
-2269 GPAVNA
+2269 
-2275 FSSQKPRPTVVSP
+2275 
-2288 PKFVFQSE
+2288 
-2296 SVKRVF
+2296 
-2302 SNEKTF
+2302 
-2308 PFRNTAATGSLFGG
+2308 
-2322 SFNPA
+2322 
-2327 TKTTDGISA
+2327 
-2336 PQIAAEKYLGGAE
+2336 
-2349 HPKSRSAR
+2349 
-2357 QYNKASNMAP
+2357 
-2367 AAPVAPSDFSFKIL
+2367 
-2381 EPANAS
+2381 
-2387 ARVKNAVAAMEAT
+2387 
-2400 PRETA
+2400 
-2405 DLSCGDEACGAA
+2405 
-2417 IKALAC
+2417 
-2423 GTPTKSV
+2423 
-2430 VSPPKFVFR
+2430 
-2439 CESMESVF
+2439 
-2447 SNEKTFPF
+2447 
-2455 GNTAAPGSLF
+2455 
-2465 GVSCNS
+2465 
-2471 SRKNTD
+2471 
-2477 GISSPWKAGE
+2477 
-2487 KYLGGAEPPKSRSSR
+2487 
-2502 LDSKAAN
+2502 
-2509 VAPAARDGPSNFSF
+2509 
-2523 KILEQAS
+2523 
-2530 ACPRAKN
+2530 
-2537 AVAAVEATTRET
+2537 
-2549 TDLSCGDEA
+2549 
-2558 CGAAVKALACE
+2558 
-2569 TPTKSVVSP
+2569 
-2578 PKFVFRSE
+2578 
-2586 SIKSVFSN
+2586 
-2594 EKTFPFGNTAA
+2594 
-2605 PGSLFGVS
+2605 
-2613 FTSSRKNT
+2613 
-2621 DGISSPWKA
+2621 
-2630 GEKYLGGAEPPK
+2630 
-2642 SRSSPLDSKA
+2642 
-2652 ANVAPAVRDG
+2652 
-2662 PSNFSFKILEQA
+2662 FSFKILEQA

-2708 NAFSTQMPRPTVVSP
+2708 NAFSTQMARPTVVSP

-2735 VFSNE
+2735 IFGNSE
-2740 KTFPFGNT
+2740 TFPFGNT

-2770 APQIAAEKYLGGT
+2770 APQKSEEKYLGGA

-2825 KNAVAAVEATTRET
+2825 KNAVAAVEATPRET

-2862 KSVVSPPKFVFRS
+2862 KSVVSPPKFGFRS

-2955 FSFKILEQAEKTA
+2955 FSFKILEQACEAAAKTRN
-2968 EPSDNPPSDDVM
+2968 D
-2980 IVYELTP
+2980 
-2987 TPEQRALA
+2987 
-2995 GFLKLPSTFFCY
+2995 
-3007 KNKPGYVSEE
+3007 
-3017 DDDEDYET
+3017 
-3025 AVKKLNGRL
+3025 RL
-3034 YPVNEK
+3034 YPSDEEERREWQANTSPHAKNAVAAMEATTKETTDLSRGDEACGPAVNAFSSQKPRPTVVSPPKFVFQSESVKSVFSNEK
-3040 ERRKWQVGTPVKQEL
+3040 TFPFRNTAATGSLFGVSFNPATKTRDGISALQIAAEKYLGGAEHPKSRSARQDNKASNMAPAAPVAPSDFSFKILEPANASPRVKNAVAAMEATPRETTDLSCGDESCGAAIKALACGTPTKSVVSPPKFVFRCESMESVFSNEKTFPFGNTAAPGSLFGVSCNSSRKNTDGISSPWKAGEKYLGGAEPPKSRSSRLGSKAANVAPAARDGPSNFSFKILEQVGSPVKQEL

-3062 SETKPSEEKAEEET
+3062 SETKPSEEKAEGET
-3076 LQLPSTSA
+3076 PQVPSTSA

-3105 ERKKESEV
+3105 ERKKVSEV